1 MNDKD
6 MNGGEKT
13 MKSNRKKRIIAAVL
27 CMVMVLSSSISALAG
42 EEMFVDI
49 TEASEEFSSEP
60 MVVTETEPAGEAFT
74 ETEASPEISFSDGDV
89 TADVETEA
97 PVDPETPA
105 EPAPEVPE
113 ETPSEEA
120 VPETPAD
127 EIPAEEENFADFG
140 DGMSDSVADTQIL
153 SEETE
158 LKQEFVDEAGNVVQR
173 VTAKLPA
180 GAFAAETSSV
190 TMEVSYLDA
199 DSEKYLKSMMNENI
213 PEGMQLGSYV
223 FFNVQFKVN
232 GEKAEAL
239 KPVEITIEGSG
250 LTITDIKKTN
260 VFYFDP
266 ADPSVEGDKD
276 ELKEIPQRS
285 EVLESLQSAGQS
297 TENIEDYDLSEITF
311 REDGTTDKVIFEG
324 RKSTIYGCYTEE
336 AKPEEVPAE
345 PTPVPEE
352 ITPIPEEPAPE
363 EPGTAE
369 EPETEE
375 PVPETASEIE
385 IISDEV
391 NLRTEPNAEADNV
404 AAAAYTG
411 ERFPLLENI
420 QVGETL
426 WYKIQY
432 TYSETG
438 ETAELYVRS
447 DFAKVVDEAA
457 SDITDDEAVDMI
469 PVDPVKTLN
478 YSDDQ
483 VDVSVSAYQENVI
496 PENAELQVTPITA
509 DSEGYADVEQKV
521 QEKVAEEEKEVAGFL
536 AYDITLVDP
545 EGNKLE
551 PNGEVKVSMNYKPA
565 AIPETVQETGAEN
578 TEVSVLHLEENA
590 AGEVQQVVDMTSE
603 NQVETLNTTETNEIQ
618 TVEMTTESFSVF
630 TITWKYSR
638 WSQFTITAKYVD
650 LSGNEINV
658 AEPPS
663 QNIEINEDNPIDL
676 TEYWRE
682 AEGYRQVKI
691 TADNVD
697 GTEIENLKAYSE
709 SKGALFWEWTE
720 YYIKYKTKDN
730 RDYQNWLQ
738 FNVDSSHENDKT
750 TGTIYFVYEKEDTS
764 LVKIADNIISD
775 GSLTA
780 VLKEENPPEGIT
792 YQWSKSNDK
801 NGHYTEVEKRNF
813 NNGESNL
820 SEDGSK
826 LYPAYDEGARKWYKV
841 KVTYPDRTEKESVPF
856 QVPYYN
862 ELKNGS
868 FEIPDVGSDSNGL
881 KSNNQWSNEEYVEGG
896 GVWKS
901 TGTGTSDTGHS
912 VSIEIV
918 QQKGRGGKDS
928 YTWEGDWNSAA
939 VDGKQF
945 AEINCQNPGAL
956 YQDVLTIAGEPL
968 NFWLSHRARGTTI
981 SNDSDELDTM
991 YLVIMP
997 SEAAKDLQSQAQL
1010 KDALMDYDVDID
1022 SPQNNE
1028 VGFYELYNHDGI
1040 YIAEITSDDKHW
1052 HEILSEGVQKYVPTA
1067 ALTRFFFVSG
1077 KTASGINTVGNF
1089 IDKVGFSQDL
1099 PPVEEGKFNFT
1110 IKKNFTG
1117 LGNEQLKE
1125 MQEKLQFKITAK
1137 NSGDPLSGSEIRELL
1152 GISEEQD
1159 FTIENDHI
1167 IMKASAMKADV
1178 SGNLAISFAQRS
1190 IVTTGS
1196 VYTFTVEEME
1206 RNLDGYTVTTQ
1217 SKVTVKQDQE
1227 EGEPVETEEVTADVS
1242 NVKGKTEA
1250 TVEFTN
1256 NYRGDNFKNVNFT
1269 KVWDDGGDKF
1279 STRPESLEVTLQ
1291 AAVNYVNESGETVT
1305 KELTGE
1311 ELGVTPTATLTGEN
1325 KWTASWKV
1333 PVYYKTETDA
1343 KVLIH
1348 YSVSEGSIGGHYV
1361 YTAGPLQK
1369 GNADDYNTY
1378 TDFPNDLISGEGS
1391 AVTTGADSSRRMM
1404 SAGSGLNAV
1413 QSSGEDIG
1421 EPSHKKYIT
1430 YNESTGDY
1438 TLNLDV
1444 TGKKGEAEGVDVL
1457 FVIDTSGSMAGDR
1470 YGRNGLLSQVKNLL
1484 AKDNNNAV
1492 DQILGGEGNVNSAA
1506 FVSFAGKNETRTS
1519 SWYESSTKEY
1529 LKSGINSLRATGGT
1543 NWTYAMMKAADMLQA
1558 RFNSGNDKVVIFLSD
1573 GEPTYS
1579 INSRNQE
1586 YGYGNRTIEQYYT
1599 DAISK
1604 VKSSQALK
1612 SAKMFSVYLTPETQ
1626 EGMEK
1631 FAEGTGAELIN
1642 GVDLYVALTDILKR
1656 IIPTYENVSIQDT
1669 LSQYVEFAEGSVP
1682 TVRVT
1687 KKTASGTEALQEGS
1701 HYQLERKEKTVKV
1714 TFTGDLDDAA
1724 TYTVS
1729 FRIKP
1734 SQKANE
1740 EFSKNGYPH
1749 TGEPETGATSAGKQG
1764 FYSNDS
1770 ADLTYSIK
1778 GTDKKG
1784 LTAEY
1789 PQPVVQ
1795 VTTHSLTFLKKWSG
1809 VPYDVE
1815 RPKSVSLNVMYTDG
1829 SKETIELSEGKGWT
1843 LTKTNVPVTKKIQ
1856 SITEQHLDDYTP
1868 SYEIAADGTAAT
1880 VTNSYSRITTKNI
1893 KVVKEWIGEG
1903 PQPEIKVS
1911 LYYSDSGNNAEKLHE
1926 TVVLNASNHWTYEWT
1941 KLPDTGSRVYGVR
1954 EEAIPANYTSNITYT
1969 TEGDTTTAE
1978 ISNVYDQNCTDES
1991 YYIVNT
1997 LQTVPLTIT
2006 KTWNDDDNSQG
2017 ERPATLGVTVQEG
2030 DHKLLFTLSGKGNV
2044 WTESAARM
2052 LKRKDNTYTATEDLE
2067 GFKQYKQT
2075 DESVSTV
2082 GNKVNVSFT
2091 NQITT
2096 KTITVKKVWIDTF
2109 TDDKDR
2115 PGSIHFKLF
2124 RNGKEY
2130 ETYSLSAED
2139 MDKSGNTWT
2148 KVIENLPV
2156 TGTYTVEEYQEE
2168 GDPEYDYIS
2177 TVTTNEQG
2185 NFIIT
2190 NKINWHIVKTSETL
2204 GGAEA
2209 VPLGGAEFQLKKD
2222 NEVIASGTS
2231 GEDGMIAWKPQ
2242 SDIDLTKLSGD
2253 YMLVETKAPSG
2264 YVVHSDGWKV
2274 TFDQDGLL
2282 TKAEDL
2288 SDSSKQ
2294 LQISSTKENGI
2305 RLTVT
2310 NQKLYTLP
2318 STGGNGIYVYM
2329 IGGVA
2334 LMMAA
2339 MFILYKMKC
2348 KGVRDS

>member
-13 MKSNRKKRIIAAVL
+13 MKSNRKKRILAAVL

-42 EEMFVDI
+42 EEIFVDI
-49 TEASEEFSSEP
+49 PEASEEFSSEP
-60 MVVTETEPAGEAFT
+60 MVVTETESAGEAFT

-140 DGMSDSVADTQIL
+140 DGMSDSVADAQIL

-180 GAFAAETSSV
+180 GAFAAETSSI

-199 DSEKYLKSMMNENI
+199 DSESYLKSMMNENI
-213 PEGMQLGSYV
+213 PEGMLLGSYV

-232 GEKAEAL
+232 GEKAEFL

-250 LTITDIKKTN
+250 LTVTDTKKAN

-276 ELKEIPQRS
+276 ELKEIPQRA
-285 EVLESLQSAGQS
+285 EVLESLQASGQS

-311 REDGTTDKVIFEG
+311 REDGITDKIIFEG

-336 AKPEEVPAE
+336 AKPEEEIPA
-345 PTPVPEE
+345 
-352 ITPIPEEPAPE
+352 EPAPE

-375 PVPETASEIE
+375 PAPETASEIE

-391 NLRTEPNAEADNV
+391 NLRIEPNAEADNV
-404 AAAAYTG
+404 AAVAHTG
-411 ERFPLLENI
+411 ERFPLLENV
-420 QVGETL
+420 QMEETL
-426 WYKIQY
+426 WYRIQY
-432 TYSETG
+432 TYPETG

-447 DFAKVVDEAA
+447 DFAKVVEENA
-457 SDITDDEAVDMI
+457 SDITDEEALDMI

-483 VDVSVSAYQENVI
+483 IDVSVSAYQENVI
-496 PENAELQVTPITA
+496 PENAELQVAPITA
-509 DSEGYADVEQKV
+509 DSEAYADVEQKV
-521 QEKVAEEEKEVAGFL
+521 QEKVAEEQKEVAGFL
-536 AYDITLVDP
+536 AYDITFVDP

-565 AIPETVQETGAEN
+565 AIPESVQETGAEN

-630 TITWKYSR
+630 TITWKYEGGSKF
-638 WSQFTITAKYVD
+638 SITAKYVD
-650 LSGNEINV
+650 VFGKEINV
-658 AEPPS
+658 KNPPK
-663 QNIEINEDNPIDL
+663 NISMSNNQVISLEQ
-676 TEYWRE
+676 YWRE
-682 AEGYRQVKI
+682 VDGYSQVKI
-691 TADNVD
+691 TADTVD
-697 GTEIENLKAYSE
+697 GTEIESLQSSSE
-709 SKGALFWEWTE
+709 YKGILLGGWTE
-720 YYIKYKTKDN
+720 YYIKYKQKDKSN
-730 RDYQNWLQ
+730 YTNWLTAG
-738 FNVDSSHENDKT
+738 VPLSTDHTE
-750 TGTIYFVYEKEDTS
+750 GTIYFVYEKEDTS
-764 LVKIADNIISD
+764 PVKIVDNIISD

-780 VLKEENPPEGIT
+780 VLKDENPSEGII
-792 YQWSKSNDK
+792 YQWSRADEE
-801 NGHYTEVEKRNF
+801 NGTYTEVEKKNF

-820 SEDGSK
+820 SEDCSK

-841 KVTYPDRTEKESVPF
+841 KVTYQDGTEAESAPF

-862 ELKNGS
+862 ELQNGG
-868 FEIPDVGSDSNGL
+868 FEIPRFSSN
-881 KSNNQWSNEEYVEGG
+881 SNQTSNVNYKKAG
-896 GVWKS
+896 GVWQT
-901 TGTGTSDTGHS
+901 TGVNSGKDIEIINTEYGMIKHYAWYGNRASDAESESGTS
-912 VSIEIV
+912 
-918 QQKGRGGKDS
+918 
-928 YTWEGDWNSAA
+928 
-939 VDGKQF
+939 QF
-945 AEINCQNPGAL
+945 AELNCEASGAL
-956 YQDVLTIAGEPL
+956 YQDVLTIKGQTL
-968 NFWLSHRARGTTI
+968 NYWLSHRARG
-981 SNDSDELDTM
+981 SRQDKNPEYDTM

-997 SEAAKDLQSQAQL
+997 T
-1010 KDALMDYDVDID
+1010 KDAEDLVTQEELIAKINPLISNTYGTTYKGIGW
-1022 SPQNNE
+1022 E
-1028 VGFYELYNHDGI
+1028 ELYNDNGT
-1040 YIAEITSDDKHW
+1040 YIARITSDDQNWNEVLDK
-1052 HEILSEGVQKYVPTA
+1052 GVARYTPTA
-1067 ALTRFFFVSG
+1067 GLTRFFFMAGS
-1077 KTASGINTVGNF
+1077 TASGNSTVGNF
-1089 IDKVGFSQDL
+1089 IDKVGFSQKL

-1117 LGNEQLKE
+1117 LGNEQLQT
-1125 MQEKLQFKITAK
+1125 MQNKLQFRISAENNGTL
-1137 NSGDPLSGSEIRELL
+1137 LSGKQIKDLL
-1152 GISEEQD
+1152 GIADQDVTEQK
-1159 FTIENDHI
+1159 FIIEKDHI
-1167 IMKASAMKADV
+1167 IMNASAMNADV
-1178 SGNLAISFAQRS
+1178 SGNLSKSFVQRP
-1190 IVTTGS
+1190 IGATGS
-1196 VYTFTVEEME
+1196 VYIFTVEEMG
-1206 RNLDGYTVTTQ
+1206 RDLDGYTVTTQ
-1217 SKVTVKQDQE
+1217 SKVTIKQDQTVRD
-1227 EGEPVETEEVTADVS
+1227 PVETEEVTADAS
-1242 NVKGKTEA
+1242 DVKGKTEA

-1269 KVWDDGGDKF
+1269 KVWDDGKDKF

-1291 AAVNYVNESGETVT
+1291 ATVNYVNESGETVT

-1311 ELGVTPTATLTGEN
+1311 ELGVTTTATLTEEN
-1325 KWTASWKV
+1325 QWKTSWKV
-1333 PVYYKTETDA
+1333 PVYYKTDTGA

-1348 YSVSEGSIGGHYV
+1348 YSVSEGSIGGDYV
-1361 YTAGPLQK
+1361 YTAGMLQT
-1369 GNADDYNTY
+1369 GNADDYKY
-1378 TDFPNDLISGEGS
+1378 TDFPDNLISGEGKAETTS
-1391 AVTTGADSSRRMM
+1391 AASSRRMM
-1404 SAGSGLNAV
+1404 RANSGLNAV

-1430 YNESTGDY
+1430 YNEAAGDY

-1444 TGKKGEAEGVDVL
+1444 TGKKGEAKGVDVL
-1457 FVIDTSGSMAGDR
+1457 FVIDTSGSMAGEGWYD
-1470 YGRNGLLSQVKNLL
+1470 NGLLSEVKELL
-1484 AKDNNNAV
+1484 TEGNNNVV

-1506 FVSFAGKNETRTS
+1506 FVSFAGKDETRTS
-1519 SWYESSTKEY
+1519 SWYESSTKER
-1529 LKSGINSLRATGGT
+1529 LKSGINNLRATGGT

-1558 RFNSGNDKVVIFLSD
+1558 RSNSGNDKVVIFLSD

-1579 INSRNQE
+1579 INSSNRE

-1599 DAISK
+1599 DAVNK
-1604 VKSSQALK
+1604 VNSSPALK
-1612 SAKMFSVYLTPETQ
+1612 SAKMFSVYLTEGTA
-1626 EGMEK
+1626 EGMQK
-1631 FAEGTGAELIN
+1631 FANSTGAELVN
-1642 GVDLYVALTDILKR
+1642 GVNLNTALEDILKR
-1656 IIPTYENVSIQDT
+1656 IIPTYEKVSIQDT

-1687 KKTASGTEALQEGS
+1687 KKTSSGTTDLQNGTD
-1701 HYQLERKEKTVKV
+1701 YILNQNGKIVKV
-1714 TFTGDLDDAA
+1714 TFNGELDDAA

-1740 EFSKNGYPH
+1740 EFSKSGYPH
-1749 TGEPETGATSAGKQG
+1749 TGNPETGATSAGKQG

-1770 ADLTYSIK
+1770 AKLTYSIK
-1778 GTDKKG
+1778 GTDKTG

-1789 PQPVVQ
+1789 PRPVVQ

-1809 VPYDVE
+1809 VPRNVAYPSSVALDVT
-1815 RPKSVSLNVMYTDG
+1815 YTDG
-1829 SKETIELSEGKGWT
+1829 SKEKITLSAANNWT
-1843 LTKTNVPVTKKIQ
+1843 LTKSNVPVTKKIQ
-1856 SITEQHLDDYTP
+1856 SITEKPLEDYTP
-1868 SYEIAADGTAAT
+1868 SYEIAADGTTAT

-1893 KVVKEWIGEG
+1893 KVVKRWIGEG

-1911 LYYSDSGNNAEKLHE
+1911 LYYSENGDSAEKLYG
-1926 TVVLNASNHWTYEWT
+1926 TVVLNTSNNWTHEWT
-1941 KLPDTGSRVYGVR
+1941 DLSENNRVYGVR

-2006 KTWNDDDNSQG
+2006 KTWNDDDNSQNA
-2017 ERPATLGVTVQEG
+2017 RPGTLGVTVQEG
-2030 DHKLLFTLSGKGNV
+2030 NNNLLFTLSGEENV
-2044 WTESAARM
+2044 WTKSASM
-2052 LKRKDNTYTATEDLE
+2052 LKRKDNTYTATENLD
-2067 GFKQYKQT
+2067 GFEEQYSMT
-2075 DESVSTV
+2075 DHSVTTS
-2082 GNKVNVSFT
+2082 GNRVNVSFI

-2096 KTITVKKVWIDTF
+2096 KKITVKKVWEDTF

-2115 PGSIHFKLF
+2115 PGAIHFKLY
-2124 RNGKEY
+2124 RNKEEY
-2130 ETYSLSAED
+2130 GTYSLSAED
-2139 MDKSGNTWT
+2139 RDESGNTWT

-2156 TGTYTVEEYQEE
+2156 TGEYTVEEYQEKDE
-2168 GDPEYDYIS
+2168 PEYDYIS
-2177 TVTTNEQG
+2177 TITTDENG

-2204 GGAEA
+2204 GDAEA
-2209 VPLGGAEFQLKKD
+2209 VPLSGAEFQLKRDDK
-2222 NEVIASGTS
+2222 VIASGTS
-2231 GEDGMIAWKPQ
+2231 GEDGMIDWKQ
-2242 SDIDLTKLSGD
+2242 SDTDLTKLSGE
-2253 YMLVETKAPSG
+2253 YTLVETKAPSG
-2264 YVVHSDGWKV
+2264 YMVHSAGWKV
-2274 TFDQDGLL
+2274 TFDQNGLL
-2282 TKAEDL
+2282 TAAQDL
-2288 SDSSKQ
+2288 SGSDQ
-2294 LQISSTKENGI
+2294 ALQISSTKENGI
-2305 RLTVT
+2305 RLMVT
-2310 NQKLYTLP
+2310 NQKIYTLP

-2348 KGVRDS
+2348 KGVRNS

>member
-13 MKSNRKKRIIAAVL
+13 MKSNRKKRILAAVL

-42 EEMFVDI
+42 EEIFVDI
-49 TEASEEFSSEP
+49 PEASEEFSSEP
-60 MVVTETEPAGEAFT
+60 MVVTETESAGEAFT

-140 DGMSDSVADTQIL
+140 DGMSDSVADAQIL

-180 GAFAAETSSV
+180 GAFAAETSSI

-199 DSEKYLKSMMNENI
+199 DSESYLKSMMNENI
-213 PEGMQLGSYV
+213 PEGMLLGSYV

-232 GEKAEAL
+232 GEKAEFL

-250 LTITDIKKTN
+250 LTVTDTKKAN

-276 ELKEIPQRS
+276 ELKEIPQRA
-285 EVLESLQSAGQS
+285 EVLESLQASGQS

-311 REDGTTDKVIFEG
+311 REDGITDKIIFEG

-336 AKPEEVPAE
+336 AKPEEEIPA
-345 PTPVPEE
+345 
-352 ITPIPEEPAPE
+352 EPAPE

-375 PVPETASEIE
+375 PAPETASEIE

-391 NLRTEPNAEADNV
+391 NLRIEPNAEADNV
-404 AAAAYTG
+404 AAVAHTG
-411 ERFPLLENI
+411 ERFPLLENV
-420 QVGETL
+420 QMEETL
-426 WYKIQY
+426 WYRIQY
-432 TYSETG
+432 TYPETG

-447 DFAKVVDEAA
+447 DFAKVVEENA
-457 SDITDDEAVDMI
+457 SDITDEEALDMI

-483 VDVSVSAYQENVI
+483 IDVSVSAYQENVI
-496 PENAELQVTPITA
+496 PENAELQVAPITA
-509 DSEGYADVEQKV
+509 DSEAYADVEQKV
-521 QEKVAEEEKEVAGFL
+521 QEKVAEEQKEVAGFL
-536 AYDITLVDP
+536 AYDITFVDP

-565 AIPETVQETGAEN
+565 AIPESVQETGAEN

-630 TITWKYSR
+630 TITWKYEGGSKF
-638 WSQFTITAKYVD
+638 SITAKYVD
-650 LSGNEINV
+650 VFGKEINV
-658 AEPPS
+658 KNPPK
-663 QNIEINEDNPIDL
+663 NISMSNNQVISLEQ
-676 TEYWRE
+676 YWRE
-682 AEGYRQVKI
+682 VDGYSQVKI
-691 TADNVD
+691 TADTVD
-697 GTEIENLKAYSE
+697 GTEIESLQSSSE
-709 SKGALFWEWTE
+709 YKDILLGGWTE
-720 YYIKYKTKDN
+720 YYIKYKQKDKSN
-730 RDYQNWLQ
+730 YTNWLTAG
-738 FNVDSSHENDKT
+738 VPLSTDHTE
-750 TGTIYFVYEKEDTS
+750 GTIYFVYEKEDTS
-764 LVKIADNIISD
+764 PVKIVDNIISD

-780 VLKEENPPEGIT
+780 VLKDENPSEGII
-792 YQWSKSNDK
+792 YQWSRADEE
-801 NGHYTEVEKRNF
+801 NGTYTEVEKKNF

-820 SEDGSK
+820 SEDCSK

-841 KVTYPDRTEKESVPF
+841 KVTYQDGTEAESAPF

-862 ELKNGS
+862 ELQNGG
-868 FEIPDVGSDSNGL
+868 FEIPRFSSN
-881 KSNNQWSNEEYVEGG
+881 SNQTSNVNYKKAG
-896 GVWKS
+896 GVWQT
-901 TGTGTSDTGHS
+901 TGVNSGKDIEIINTEYGMIKHYAWYGNRASDAESESGTS
-912 VSIEIV
+912 
-918 QQKGRGGKDS
+918 
-928 YTWEGDWNSAA
+928 
-939 VDGKQF
+939 QF
-945 AEINCQNPGAL
+945 AELNCEASGAL
-956 YQDVLTIAGEPL
+956 YQDVLTIKGQTL
-968 NFWLSHRARGTTI
+968 NYWLSHRARG
-981 SNDSDELDTM
+981 SRQDKNPEYDTM

-997 SEAAKDLQSQAQL
+997 T
-1010 KDALMDYDVDID
+1010 KDAEDLVTQEELIAKINPLISNTYGTTYKGIGW
-1022 SPQNNE
+1022 E
-1028 VGFYELYNHDGI
+1028 ELYNDNGT
-1040 YIAEITSDDKHW
+1040 YIARITSDDQNWNEVLDK
-1052 HEILSEGVQKYVPTA
+1052 GVARYTPTA
-1067 ALTRFFFVSG
+1067 GLTRFFFMAGS
-1077 KTASGINTVGNF
+1077 TASGNSTVGNF
-1089 IDKVGFSQDL
+1089 IDKVGFSQKL

-1117 LGNEQLKE
+1117 LGNEQLQT
-1125 MQEKLQFKITAK
+1125 MQNKLQFRISAENNGTL
-1137 NSGDPLSGSEIRELL
+1137 LSGKQIKDLL
-1152 GISEEQD
+1152 GIADQDVTEQK
-1159 FTIENDHI
+1159 FIIEKDHI
-1167 IMKASAMKADV
+1167 IMNASAMNADV
-1178 SGNLAISFAQRS
+1178 SGNLSKSFVQRP
-1190 IVTTGS
+1190 IGATGS
-1196 VYTFTVEEME
+1196 VYIFTVEEMG
-1206 RNLDGYTVTTQ
+1206 RDLDGYTVTTQ
-1217 SKVTVKQDQE
+1217 SKVTIKQDQTVRD
-1227 EGEPVETEEVTADVS
+1227 PVETEEVTADAS
-1242 NVKGKTEA
+1242 DVKGKTEA

-1269 KVWDDGGDKF
+1269 KVWDDGKDKF

-1291 AAVNYVNESGETVT
+1291 ATVNYVNESGETVT

-1311 ELGVTPTATLTGEN
+1311 ELGVTTTATLTEEN
-1325 KWTASWKV
+1325 QWKTSWKV
-1333 PVYYKTETDA
+1333 PVYYKTDTGA

-1348 YSVSEGSIGGHYV
+1348 YSVSEGSIGGDYV
-1361 YTAGPLQK
+1361 YTAGMLQT
-1369 GNADDYNTY
+1369 GNADDYKY
-1378 TDFPNDLISGEGS
+1378 TDFPDNLISGEGKAETTS
-1391 AVTTGADSSRRMM
+1391 AASSRRMM
-1404 SAGSGLNAV
+1404 RANSGLNAV

-1430 YNESTGDY
+1430 YNEAAGDY

-1444 TGKKGEAEGVDVL
+1444 TGKKGEAKGVDVL
-1457 FVIDTSGSMAGDR
+1457 FVIDTSGSMAGEGWYD
-1470 YGRNGLLSQVKNLL
+1470 NGLLSEVKELL
-1484 AKDNNNAV
+1484 TEGNNNVV

-1506 FVSFAGKNETRTS
+1506 FVSFAGKDETRTS
-1519 SWYESSTKEY
+1519 SWYESSTKER
-1529 LKSGINSLRATGGT
+1529 LKSGINNLRATGGT

-1558 RFNSGNDKVVIFLSD
+1558 RSNSGNDKVVIFLSD

-1579 INSRNQE
+1579 INSSNRE

-1599 DAISK
+1599 DAVNK
-1604 VKSSQALK
+1604 VNSSPALK
-1612 SAKMFSVYLTPETQ
+1612 SAKMFSVYLTEGTA
-1626 EGMEK
+1626 EGMQK
-1631 FAEGTGAELIN
+1631 FANSTGAELVN
-1642 GVDLYVALTDILKR
+1642 GVNLNTALEDILKR
-1656 IIPTYENVSIQDT
+1656 IIPTYEKVSIQDT

-1687 KKTASGTEALQEGS
+1687 KKTSSGTTDLQNGTD
-1701 HYQLERKEKTVKV
+1701 YILNQNGKIVKV
-1714 TFTGDLDDAA
+1714 TFNGELDDAA

-1740 EFSKNGYPH
+1740 EFSKSGYPH
-1749 TGEPETGATSAGKQG
+1749 TGNPETGATSAGKQG

-1770 ADLTYSIK
+1770 AKLTYSIK
-1778 GTDKKG
+1778 GTDKTG

-1789 PQPVVQ
+1789 PRPVVQ

-1809 VPYDVE
+1809 VPGNVAYPSSVALDVT
-1815 RPKSVSLNVMYTDG
+1815 YTDG
-1829 SKETIELSEGKGWT
+1829 SKEKITLSAANNWT
-1843 LTKTNVPVTKKIQ
+1843 LTKSNVPVTKKIQ
-1856 SITEQHLDDYTP
+1856 SITEQPLEDYTP
-1868 SYEIAADGTAAT
+1868 SYEIAADGTTAT

-1893 KVVKEWIGEG
+1893 KVVKRWIGEG

-1911 LYYSDSGNNAEKLHE
+1911 LYYSENGDSAEKLYG
-1926 TVVLNASNHWTYEWT
+1926 TVVLNTSNNWTHEWT
-1941 KLPDTGSRVYGVR
+1941 DLSENNRVYGVR

-2006 KTWNDDDNSQG
+2006 KTWNDDDNSQNA
-2017 ERPATLGVTVQEG
+2017 RPGTLGVTVQEG
-2030 DHKLLFTLSGKGNV
+2030 NNNLLFTLSGEENV
-2044 WTESAARM
+2044 WTKSASM
-2052 LKRKDNTYTATEDLE
+2052 LKRKDNTYTATENLD
-2067 GFKQYKQT
+2067 GFEEQYSMT
-2075 DESVSTV
+2075 DHSVTTS
-2082 GNKVNVSFT
+2082 GNRVNVSFI

-2096 KTITVKKVWIDTF
+2096 KKITVKKVWEDTF

-2115 PGSIHFKLF
+2115 PGAIHFKLY
-2124 RNGKEY
+2124 RNKEEY
-2130 ETYSLSAED
+2130 GTYSLSAED
-2139 MDKSGNTWT
+2139 RDESGNTWT

-2156 TGTYTVEEYQEE
+2156 TGEYTVEEYQEKDE
-2168 GDPEYDYIS
+2168 PEYDYIS
-2177 TVTTNEQG
+2177 TITTDENG

-2204 GGAEA
+2204 GDAEA
-2209 VPLGGAEFQLKKD
+2209 VPLSGAEFQLKRDDK
-2222 NEVIASGTS
+2222 VIASGTS
-2231 GEDGMIAWKPQ
+2231 GEDGMIDWKQ
-2242 SDIDLTKLSGD
+2242 SDTDLTKLSGE
-2253 YMLVETKAPSG
+2253 YTLVETKAPSG
-2264 YVVHSDGWKV
+2264 YMVHSAGWKV
-2274 TFDQDGLL
+2274 TFDQNGLL
-2282 TKAEDL
+2282 TAAQDL
-2288 SDSSKQ
+2288 SGSDQ
-2294 LQISSTKENGI
+2294 ALQISSTKENGI
-2305 RLTVT
+2305 RLMVT
-2310 NQKLYTLP
+2310 NQKIYTLP

-2348 KGVRDS
+2348 KGVRNS

>member
-49 TEASEEFSSEP
+49 PEASEEFSSEQ

-180 GAFAAETSSV
+180 GAFAAETSSI

-232 GEKAEAL
+232 GEKAESL
-239 KPVEITIEGSG
+239 KSVEITIEGSG

-285 EVLESLQSAGQS
+285 EMLESLQSAGQS

-336 AKPEEVPAE
+336 AKPEEEIPAE

-369 EPETEE
+369 E
-375 PVPETASEIE
+375 PETASEIE

-432 TYSETG
+432 TYQETG

-457 SDITDDEAVDMI
+457 SDITDDEALDMI

-578 TEVSVLHLEENA
+578 TEVSVLHLEENV

-630 TITWKYSR
+630 TITWTYE
-638 WSQFTITAKYVD
+638 WFSQFTITAKYVD
-650 LSGNEINV
+650 LSGKEITVNDPQKSISMSV
-658 AEPPS
+658 D
-663 QNIEINEDNPIDL
+663 QVINLEQ
-676 TEYWRE
+676 YWRE
-682 AEGYRQVKI
+682 VDGYSQVKI
-691 TADNVD
+691 TADTVD
-697 GTEIENLKAYSE
+697 GTEIERLQTSSE
-709 SKGALFWEWTE
+709 NKRSFYRPYYWIE

-730 RDYQNWLQ
+730 ENYQKWLQ
-738 FNVDSSHENDKT
+738 ANVDNSSDKDKT
-750 TGTIYFVYEKEDTS
+750 TGTIFFVYEKEDTS
-764 LVKIADNIISD
+764 PVKIVDNIIED

-780 VLKEENPPEGIT
+780 DLKEENPPEGIT
-792 YQWSKSNDK
+792 YQWSRADEK
-801 NGHYTEVEKRNF
+801 NGEYTEVEKINF

-820 SEDGSK
+820 SEDCIK
-826 LYPAYDEGARKWYKV
+826 LYPAYDNGARKWYKV
-841 KVTYPDRTEKESVPF
+841 KVTYPDGTKAESAPF

-862 ELKNGS
+862 ELQNGG
-868 FEIPDVGSDSNGL
+868 FEIPKFRSNSNQSSNAYYKENQGVWQTTGVGSGDKQN
-881 KSNNQWSNEEYVEGG
+881 KDIEIINAEYSMLDAYAWYEAWG
-896 GVWKS
+896 KKAS
-901 TGTGTSDTGHS
+901 DAESEPGTS
-912 VSIEIV
+912 
-918 QQKGRGGKDS
+918 
-928 YTWEGDWNSAA
+928 
-939 VDGKQF
+939 QF
-945 AEINCQNPGAL
+945 AELNCEASGAL
-956 YQDVLTIAGEPL
+956 YQDVLTIKGQTL
-968 NFWLSHRARGTTI
+968 NYWLSHRARG
-981 SNDSDELDTM
+981 SHKDKAPEYDTM

-997 SEAAKDLQSQAQL
+997 T
-1010 KDALMDYDVDID
+1010 KDAEGLVTQDDLRDKINPLIGNTYGNTYGDIGW
-1022 SPQNNE
+1022 E
-1028 VGFYELYNHDGI
+1028 ELYNQNGT
-1040 YIAEITSDDKHW
+1040 YIARITSDDQNWNEVLEK
-1052 HEILSEGVQKYVPTA
+1052 GVARYTPTA
-1067 ALTRFFFVSG
+1067 GLTRFFFMAGS
-1077 KTASGINTVGNF
+1077 TASGSSTVGNF
-1089 IDKVGFSQDL
+1089 IDKVGFSQKL

-1117 LGNEQLKE
+1117 LGNEQLQT
-1125 MQEKLQFKITAK
+1125 MQEKLQFRISAK
-1137 NSGDPLSGSEIRELL
+1137 NNNSVLNGYAIKALL
-1152 GISEEQD
+1152 GIADQDVTEEK
-1159 FTIENDHI
+1159 FIIEDDHI
-1167 IMKASAMKADV
+1167 IMNASAMKADV
-1178 SGNLAISFAQRS
+1178 SGNLSKSFVQRPIGS
-1190 IVTTGS
+1190 TGS
-1196 VYTFTVEEME
+1196 VYTFTVEEMG
-1206 RNLDGYTVTTQ
+1206 RDLDGYTVTTQ
-1217 SKVTVKQDQE
+1217 SKVTIKQDQTV
-1227 EGEPVETEEVTADVS
+1227 GDPVETEEVTADAS

-1269 KVWDDGGDKF
+1269 KVWDDGKDRF

-1291 AAVNYVNESGETVT
+1291 AAVNYVNESDETVT

-1311 ELGVTPTATLTGEN
+1311 ELGVTSTVTLTEKNG
-1325 KWTASWKV
+1325 WTTSWKV

-1348 YSVSEGSIGGHYV
+1348 YSVSEGSVGGDYV
-1361 YTAGPLQK
+1361 YTAGTLQK
-1369 GNADDYNTY
+1369 GNADDYDSY
-1378 TDFPNDLISGEGS
+1378 TEFPDNLIKGDGKAE
-1391 AVTTGADSSRRMM
+1391 TTRADSPRRMM

-1413 QSSGEDIG
+1413 PSYGEDIG

-1457 FVIDTSGSMAGDR
+1457 FVIDTSGSMAGEGWYDQ
-1470 YGRNGLLSQVKNLL
+1470 GLLSEVKELL
-1484 AKDNNNAV
+1484 ARGNNNVV

-1506 FVSFAGKNETRTS
+1506 FVSFAGKDETRTS
-1519 SWYESSTKEY
+1519 SWYESSTKER
-1529 LKSGINSLRATGGT
+1529 LKSGINGLRATGGT

-1558 RFNSGNDKVVIFLSD
+1558 RSNSGNDKVVIFLSD

-1579 INSRNQE
+1579 INGRNRE
-1586 YGYGNRTIEQYYT
+1586 YGYGNRTIDQYYKE
-1599 DAISK
+1599 AISK
-1604 VKSSQALK
+1604 VNSSPALK
-1612 SAKMFSVYLTPETQ
+1612 SAKMFSVYLTAGTQ
-1626 EGMEK
+1626 EGMGK

-1642 GVDLYVALTDILKR
+1642 GVDLNTALTDILKR
-1656 IIPTYENVSIQDT
+1656 IIPTYKNVSIQDT
-1669 LSQYVEFAEGSVP
+1669 LSEYVEFAEGSVP

-1701 HYQLERKEKTVKV
+1701 HYQLERNEKTVKV
-1714 TFTGDLDDAA
+1714 TFTGELDDAA

-1740 EFSKNGYPH
+1740 EFSKSGYPY
-1749 TGEPETGATSAGKQG
+1749 TGDPETGATSAGKPG

-1778 GTDKKG
+1778 GTDKTD

-1789 PQPVVQ
+1789 PKPVVQ
-1795 VTTHSLTFLKKWSG
+1795 VTTHSLTFYKKWSG
-1809 VPYDVE
+1809 VPGDVDM
-1815 RPKSVSLNVMYTDG
+1815 PKSVSLNVMYTDG
-1829 SKETIELSEGKGWT
+1829 SKETIELSEENRWT
-1843 LTKTNVPVTKKIQ
+1843 LTKSNVPITKKIQ
-1856 SITEQHLDDYTP
+1856 SITEQPLEDYTP

-1893 KVVKEWIGEG
+1893 KVVKKWIGEG

-1911 LYYSDSGNNAEKLHE
+1911 LYYSDSGNNAEKLYE
-1926 TVVLNASNHWTYEWT
+1926 TVVLNASNHWTHKWT
-1941 KLPDTGSRVYGVR
+1941 DLPEKNRVYGVR

-2017 ERPATLGVTVQEG
+2017 ERPDKLGVTVQEG
-2030 DHKLLFTLSGKGNV
+2030 DHELLFTLSGNGNV
-2044 WTESAARM
+2044 WTKQASM
-2052 LKRKDNTYTATEDLE
+2052 LKRKDNTYTAAEDLE
-2067 GFKQYKQT
+2067 GFGQYEQT

-2082 GNKVNVSFT
+2082 GNRVNVSFT

-2334 LMMAA
+2334 LMMVA

>member
-13 MKSNRKKRIIAAVL
+13 MKSNRKKRILAAVL

-42 EEMFVDI
+42 EEIFVDI
-49 TEASEEFSSEP
+49 PEASEEFSSEP
-60 MVVTETEPAGEAFT
+60 MVVTETESAGEAFT

-140 DGMSDSVADTQIL
+140 DGMSDSVADAQIL

-180 GAFAAETSSV
+180 GAFAAETSSI

-199 DSEKYLKSMMNENI
+199 DSESYLKSMMNENI
-213 PEGMQLGSYV
+213 PEGMLLGSYV

-232 GEKAEAL
+232 GEKAEFL

-250 LTITDIKKTN
+250 LTVTDTKKAN

-276 ELKEIPQRS
+276 ELKEIPQRA
-285 EVLESLQSAGQS
+285 EVLESLQASGQS

-311 REDGTTDKVIFEG
+311 REDGITDKIIFEG

-336 AKPEEVPAE
+336 AKPEEEIPA
-345 PTPVPEE
+345 
-352 ITPIPEEPAPE
+352 EPAPE

-375 PVPETASEIE
+375 PAPETASEIE

-391 NLRTEPNAEADNV
+391 NLRIEPNAEADNV
-404 AAAAYTG
+404 AAVAHTG
-411 ERFPLLENI
+411 ERFPLLENV
-420 QVGETL
+420 QMEETL
-426 WYKIQY
+426 WYRIQY
-432 TYSETG
+432 TYPETG

-447 DFAKVVDEAA
+447 DFAKVVEENA
-457 SDITDDEAVDMI
+457 SDITDEEALDMI

-483 VDVSVSAYQENVI
+483 IDVSVSAYQENVI
-496 PENAELQVTPITA
+496 PENAELQVAPITA
-509 DSEGYADVEQKV
+509 DSEAYADVEQKV
-521 QEKVAEEEKEVAGFL
+521 QEKVAEEQKEVAGFL
-536 AYDITLVDP
+536 AYDITFVDP

-565 AIPETVQETGAEN
+565 AIPESVQETGAEN

-630 TITWKYSR
+630 TITWKYEGGSKF
-638 WSQFTITAKYVD
+638 SITAKYVD
-650 LSGNEINV
+650 VFGKEINV
-658 AEPPS
+658 KNPPK
-663 QNIEINEDNPIDL
+663 NISMSNNQVISLEQ
-676 TEYWRE
+676 YWRE
-682 AEGYRQVKI
+682 VDGYSQVKI
-691 TADNVD
+691 TADTVD
-697 GTEIENLKAYSE
+697 GTEIESLQSSSE
-709 SKGALFWEWTE
+709 YKDILLGGWTE
-720 YYIKYKTKDN
+720 YYIKYKQKDKSN
-730 RDYQNWLQ
+730 YTNWLTAG
-738 FNVDSSHENDKT
+738 VPLSTDHTE
-750 TGTIYFVYEKEDTS
+750 GTIYFVYEKEDTS
-764 LVKIADNIISD
+764 PVKIVDNIISD

-780 VLKEENPPEGIT
+780 VLKDENPSEGII
-792 YQWSKSNDK
+792 YQWSRADEE
-801 NGHYTEVEKRNF
+801 NGTYTEVEKKNF

-820 SEDGSK
+820 SEDCSK

-841 KVTYPDRTEKESVPF
+841 KVTYQDGTEAESAPF

-862 ELKNGS
+862 ELQNGG
-868 FEIPDVGSDSNGL
+868 FEIPRFSSN
-881 KSNNQWSNEEYVEGG
+881 SNQTSNVNYKKAG
-896 GVWKS
+896 GVWQT
-901 TGTGTSDTGHS
+901 TGVNSGKDIEIINTEYGMIKHYAWYGNRASDAESESGTS
-912 VSIEIV
+912 
-918 QQKGRGGKDS
+918 
-928 YTWEGDWNSAA
+928 
-939 VDGKQF
+939 QF
-945 AEINCQNPGAL
+945 AELNCEASGAL
-956 YQDVLTIAGEPL
+956 YQDVLTIKGQTL
-968 NFWLSHRARGTTI
+968 NYWLSHRARG
-981 SNDSDELDTM
+981 SRQDKNPEYDTM

-997 SEAAKDLQSQAQL
+997 T
-1010 KDALMDYDVDID
+1010 KDAEDLVTQEELIAKINPLISNTYGTTYKGIGW
-1022 SPQNNE
+1022 E
-1028 VGFYELYNHDGI
+1028 ELYNDNGT
-1040 YIAEITSDDKHW
+1040 YIARITSDDQNWNEVLDK
-1052 HEILSEGVQKYVPTA
+1052 GVARYTPTA
-1067 ALTRFFFVSG
+1067 GLTRFFFMAGS
-1077 KTASGINTVGNF
+1077 TASGNSTVGNF
-1089 IDKVGFSQDL
+1089 IDKVGFSQKL

-1117 LGNEQLKE
+1117 LGNEQLQT
-1125 MQEKLQFKITAK
+1125 MQNKLQFRISAENNGTL
-1137 NSGDPLSGSEIRELL
+1137 LSGKQIKDLL
-1152 GISEEQD
+1152 GIADQDVTEQK
-1159 FTIENDHI
+1159 FIIEKDHI
-1167 IMKASAMKADV
+1167 IMNASAMNADV
-1178 SGNLAISFAQRS
+1178 SGNLSKSFVQRP
-1190 IVTTGS
+1190 IGATGS
-1196 VYTFTVEEME
+1196 VYIFTVEEMG
-1206 RNLDGYTVTTQ
+1206 RDLDGYTVTTQ
-1217 SKVTVKQDQE
+1217 SKVTIKQDQTVRD
-1227 EGEPVETEEVTADVS
+1227 PVETEEVTADAS
-1242 NVKGKTEA
+1242 DVKGKTEA

-1269 KVWDDGGDKF
+1269 KVWDDGKDKF

-1291 AAVNYVNESGETVT
+1291 ATVNYVNESGETVT

-1311 ELGVTPTATLTGEN
+1311 ELGVTTTATLTEEN
-1325 KWTASWKV
+1325 QWKTSWKV
-1333 PVYYKTETDA
+1333 PVYYKTDTGA

-1348 YSVSEGSIGGHYV
+1348 YSVSEGSIGGDYV
-1361 YTAGPLQK
+1361 YTAGMLQT
-1369 GNADDYNTY
+1369 GNADDYKY
-1378 TDFPNDLISGEGS
+1378 TDFPDNLISGEGKAETTS
-1391 AVTTGADSSRRMM
+1391 AASSRRMM
-1404 SAGSGLNAV
+1404 RANSGLNAV

-1430 YNESTGDY
+1430 YNEAAGDY

-1444 TGKKGEAEGVDVL
+1444 TGKKGEAKGVDVL
-1457 FVIDTSGSMAGDR
+1457 FVIDTSGSMAGEGWYD
-1470 YGRNGLLSQVKNLL
+1470 NGLLSEVKELL
-1484 AKDNNNAV
+1484 TEGNNNVV

-1506 FVSFAGKNETRTS
+1506 FVSFAGKDETRTS
-1519 SWYESSTKEY
+1519 SWYESSTKER
-1529 LKSGINSLRATGGT
+1529 LKSGINNLRATGGT

-1558 RFNSGNDKVVIFLSD
+1558 RSNSGNDKVVIFLSD

-1579 INSRNQE
+1579 INSSNRE

-1599 DAISK
+1599 DAVNK
-1604 VKSSQALK
+1604 VNSSPALK
-1612 SAKMFSVYLTPETQ
+1612 SAKMFSVYLTEGTA
-1626 EGMEK
+1626 EGMQK
-1631 FAEGTGAELIN
+1631 FANSTGAELVN
-1642 GVDLYVALTDILKR
+1642 GVNLNTALEDILKR
-1656 IIPTYENVSIQDT
+1656 IIPTYEKVSIQDT

-1687 KKTASGTEALQEGS
+1687 KKTSSGTTDLQNGTD
-1701 HYQLERKEKTVKV
+1701 YILNQNGKIVKV
-1714 TFTGDLDDAA
+1714 TFNGELDDAA

-1740 EFSKNGYPH
+1740 EFSKSGYPH
-1749 TGEPETGATSAGKQG
+1749 TGNPETGATSAGKQG

-1770 ADLTYSIK
+1770 AKLTYSIK
-1778 GTDKKG
+1778 GTDKTG

-1789 PQPVVQ
+1789 PRPVVQ

-1809 VPYDVE
+1809 VPGNVAYPSSVALDVT
-1815 RPKSVSLNVMYTDG
+1815 YTDG
-1829 SKETIELSEGKGWT
+1829 SKEKITLSAANNWT
-1843 LTKTNVPVTKKIQ
+1843 LTKSNVPVTKKIQ
-1856 SITEQHLDDYTP
+1856 SITEKPLEDYTP
-1868 SYEIAADGTAAT
+1868 SYEIAADGTTAT

-1893 KVVKEWIGEG
+1893 KVVKRWIGEG

-1911 LYYSDSGNNAEKLHE
+1911 LYYSENGDSAEKLYG
-1926 TVVLNASNHWTYEWT
+1926 TVVLNTSNNWTHEWT
-1941 KLPDTGSRVYGVR
+1941 DLSENNRVYGVR

-2006 KTWNDDDNSQG
+2006 KTWNDDDNSQNA
-2017 ERPATLGVTVQEG
+2017 RPGTLGVTVQEG
-2030 DHKLLFTLSGKGNV
+2030 NNNLLFTLSGEENV
-2044 WTESAARM
+2044 WTKSASM
-2052 LKRKDNTYTATEDLE
+2052 LKRKDNTYTATENLD
-2067 GFKQYKQT
+2067 GFEEQYSMT
-2075 DESVSTV
+2075 DHSVTTS
-2082 GNKVNVSFT
+2082 GNRVNVSFI

-2096 KTITVKKVWIDTF
+2096 KKITVKKVWEDTF

-2115 PGSIHFKLF
+2115 PGAIHFKLY
-2124 RNGKEY
+2124 RNKEEY
-2130 ETYSLSAED
+2130 GTYSLSAED
-2139 MDKSGNTWT
+2139 RDESGNTWT

-2156 TGTYTVEEYQEE
+2156 TGEYTVEEYQEKDE
-2168 GDPEYDYIS
+2168 PEYDYIS
-2177 TVTTNEQG
+2177 TITTDENG

-2204 GGAEA
+2204 GDAEA
-2209 VPLGGAEFQLKKD
+2209 VPLSGAEFQLKRDDK
-2222 NEVIASGTS
+2222 VIASGTS
-2231 GEDGMIAWKPQ
+2231 GEDGMIDWKQ
-2242 SDIDLTKLSGD
+2242 SDTDLTKLSGE
-2253 YMLVETKAPSG
+2253 YTLVETKAPSG
-2264 YVVHSDGWKV
+2264 YMVHSAGWKV
-2274 TFDQDGLL
+2274 TFDQNGLL
-2282 TKAEDL
+2282 TAAQDL
-2288 SDSSKQ
+2288 SGSDQ
-2294 LQISSTKENGI
+2294 ALQISSTKENGI
-2305 RLTVT
+2305 RLMVT
-2310 NQKLYTLP
+2310 NQKIYTLP

-2348 KGVRDS
+2348 KGVRNS

>member
-49 TEASEEFSSEP
+49 PEASEEFSSEQ

-180 GAFAAETSSV
+180 GAFAAETSSI

-232 GEKAEAL
+232 GEKAESL
-239 KPVEITIEGSG
+239 KSVEITIEGSG

-285 EVLESLQSAGQS
+285 EMLESLQSAGQS

-336 AKPEEVPAE
+336 AKPEEEIPAE

-369 EPETEE
+369 E
-375 PVPETASEIE
+375 PETASEIE

-432 TYSETG
+432 TYQETG

-457 SDITDDEAVDMI
+457 SDITDDEALDMI

-578 TEVSVLHLEENA
+578 TEVSVLHLEENV

-630 TITWKYSR
+630 TITWTYE
-638 WSQFTITAKYVD
+638 WFSQFTITAKYVD
-650 LSGNEINV
+650 LSGKEITVNDPQKSISMSV
-658 AEPPS
+658 D
-663 QNIEINEDNPIDL
+663 QVINLEQ
-676 TEYWRE
+676 YWRE
-682 AEGYRQVKI
+682 VDGYSQVKI
-691 TADNVD
+691 TADTVD
-697 GTEIENLKAYSE
+697 GTEIERLQTSSE
-709 SKGALFWEWTE
+709 NKRSFYRPYYWIE

-730 RDYQNWLQ
+730 ENYQKWLQ
-738 FNVDSSHENDKT
+738 ANVDNSSDKDKT
-750 TGTIYFVYEKEDTS
+750 TGTIFFVYEKEDTS
-764 LVKIADNIISD
+764 PVKIVDNIIED

-780 VLKEENPPEGIT
+780 DLKEENSPEGIT
-792 YQWSKSNDK
+792 YQWSRADEK
-801 NGHYTEVEKRNF
+801 NGEYTEVEKINF

-820 SEDGSK
+820 SEDCIK
-826 LYPAYDEGARKWYKV
+826 LYPAYDNGARKWYKV
-841 KVTYPDRTEKESVPF
+841 KVTYPDGTKAESAPF

-862 ELKNGS
+862 ELQNGG
-868 FEIPDVGSDSNGL
+868 FEIPKFRSNSNQSSNAYYKENQGVWQTTGVGSGDKQN
-881 KSNNQWSNEEYVEGG
+881 KDIEIINAEYSMLDAYAWYEAWG
-896 GVWKS
+896 KKAS
-901 TGTGTSDTGHS
+901 DAESEPGTS
-912 VSIEIV
+912 
-918 QQKGRGGKDS
+918 
-928 YTWEGDWNSAA
+928 
-939 VDGKQF
+939 QF
-945 AEINCQNPGAL
+945 AELNCEASGAL
-956 YQDVLTIAGEPL
+956 YQDVLTIKGQTL
-968 NFWLSHRARGTTI
+968 NYWLSHRARG
-981 SNDSDELDTM
+981 SHKDKAPEYDTM

-997 SEAAKDLQSQAQL
+997 T
-1010 KDALMDYDVDID
+1010 KDAEGLVTQDDLRDKINPLIGNTYGNTYGDIGW
-1022 SPQNNE
+1022 E
-1028 VGFYELYNHDGI
+1028 ELYNQNGT
-1040 YIAEITSDDKHW
+1040 YIARITSDDQNWNEVLEK
-1052 HEILSEGVQKYVPTA
+1052 GVARYTPTA
-1067 ALTRFFFVSG
+1067 GLTRFFFMAGS
-1077 KTASGINTVGNF
+1077 TASGSSTVGNF
-1089 IDKVGFSQDL
+1089 IDKVGFSQKL

-1117 LGNEQLKE
+1117 LGNEQLQT
-1125 MQEKLQFKITAK
+1125 MQEKLQFRISAK
-1137 NSGDPLSGSEIRELL
+1137 NNNSVLNGYAIKALL
-1152 GISEEQD
+1152 GIADQDVTEEK
-1159 FTIENDHI
+1159 FIIEDDHI
-1167 IMKASAMKADV
+1167 IMNASAMKADV
-1178 SGNLAISFAQRS
+1178 SGNLSKSFVQRPIGS
-1190 IVTTGS
+1190 TGS
-1196 VYTFTVEEME
+1196 VYTFTVEEMG
-1206 RNLDGYTVTTQ
+1206 RDLDGYTVTTQ
-1217 SKVTVKQDQE
+1217 SKVTIKQDQTV
-1227 EGEPVETEEVTADVS
+1227 GDPVETEEVTADAS

-1269 KVWDDGGDKF
+1269 KVWDDGKDRF

-1291 AAVNYVNESGETVT
+1291 AAVNYVNESDETVT

-1311 ELGVTPTATLTGEN
+1311 ELGVTSTVTLTEKNG
-1325 KWTASWKV
+1325 WTTSWKV

-1348 YSVSEGSIGGHYV
+1348 YSVSEGSVGGDYV
-1361 YTAGPLQK
+1361 YTAGTLQK
-1369 GNADDYNTY
+1369 GNADDYDSY
-1378 TDFPNDLISGEGS
+1378 TEFPDNLIKGDGKAE
-1391 AVTTGADSSRRMM
+1391 TTRADSPRRMM

-1413 QSSGEDIG
+1413 PSYGEDIG

-1457 FVIDTSGSMAGDR
+1457 FVIDTSGSMAGEGWYDQ
-1470 YGRNGLLSQVKNLL
+1470 GLLSEVKELL
-1484 AKDNNNAV
+1484 ARGNNNVV

-1506 FVSFAGKNETRTS
+1506 FVSFAGKDETRTS
-1519 SWYESSTKEY
+1519 SWYESSTKER
-1529 LKSGINSLRATGGT
+1529 LKSGINGLRATGGT

-1558 RFNSGNDKVVIFLSD
+1558 RSNSGNDKVVIFLSD

-1579 INSRNQE
+1579 INGRNRE
-1586 YGYGNRTIEQYYT
+1586 YGYGNRTIDQYYKE
-1599 DAISK
+1599 AISK
-1604 VKSSQALK
+1604 VNSSPALK
-1612 SAKMFSVYLTPETQ
+1612 SAKMFSVYLTAGTQ
-1626 EGMEK
+1626 EGMGK

-1642 GVDLYVALTDILKR
+1642 GVDLNTALTDILKR
-1656 IIPTYENVSIQDT
+1656 IIPTYKNVSIQDT
-1669 LSQYVEFAEGSVP
+1669 LSEYVEFAEGSVP

-1701 HYQLERKEKTVKV
+1701 HYQLERNEKTVKV
-1714 TFTGDLDDAA
+1714 TFTGELDDAA

-1740 EFSKNGYPH
+1740 EFSKSGYPY
-1749 TGEPETGATSAGKQG
+1749 TGDPETGATSAGKPG

-1778 GTDKKG
+1778 GTDKTD

-1789 PQPVVQ
+1789 PKPVVQ
-1795 VTTHSLTFLKKWSG
+1795 VTTHSLTFYKKWSG
-1809 VPYDVE
+1809 VPGDVDM
-1815 RPKSVSLNVMYTDG
+1815 PKSVSLNVMYTDG
-1829 SKETIELSEGKGWT
+1829 SKETIELSEENRWT
-1843 LTKTNVPVTKKIQ
+1843 LTKSNVPITKKIQ
-1856 SITEQHLDDYTP
+1856 SITEQPLEDYTP

-1893 KVVKEWIGEG
+1893 KVVKKWIGEG

-1911 LYYSDSGNNAEKLHE
+1911 LYYSDSGNNAEKLYE
-1926 TVVLNASNHWTYEWT
+1926 TVVLNASNHWTHKWT
-1941 KLPDTGSRVYGVR
+1941 DLPEKNRVYGVR

-2017 ERPATLGVTVQEG
+2017 ERPDKLGVTVQEG
-2030 DHKLLFTLSGKGNV
+2030 DHELLFTLSGNGNV
-2044 WTESAARM
+2044 WTKQASM
-2052 LKRKDNTYTATEDLE
+2052 LKRKDNTYTAAEDLE
-2067 GFKQYKQT
+2067 GFGQYEQT

-2082 GNKVNVSFT
+2082 GNRVNVSFT

-2334 LMMAA
+2334 LMMVA

>member
-49 TEASEEFSSEP
+49 PEASEEFSSEP

-180 GAFAAETSSV
+180 GAFAAETSSI

-239 KPVEITIEGSG
+239 KPVELTIEGSG

-285 EVLESLQSAGQS
+285 EVLESIQSAGQS

-369 EPETEE
+369 EPET
-375 PVPETASEIE
+375 ASEIE

-447 DFAKVVDEAA
+447 DFAKVVDETV
-457 SDITDDEAVDMI
+457 SDITDDEALDMI

-630 TITWKYSR
+630 TITWKYDGRSR
-638 WSQFTITAKYVD
+638 FSITAKYVD
-650 LSGNEINV
+650 TFGKEINV
-658 AEPPS
+658 KNPPK
-663 QNIEINEDNPIDL
+663 NISMSKNQIISLEQ
-676 TEYWRE
+676 YWKE
-682 AEGYRQVKI
+682 VDGYSQVKI
-691 TADNVD
+691 TADTID
-697 GTEIENLKAYSE
+697 GTEIESLQSSSE
-709 SKGALFWEWTE
+709 YKDLLIGRWTE
-720 YYIKYKTKDN
+720 YYIKYKQKDKSN
-730 RDYQNWLQ
+730 YTNWLTAGVP
-738 FNVDSSHENDKT
+738 FSTDHTE
-750 TGTIYFVYEKEDTS
+750 GTIYFVYEKEDTS
-764 LVKIADNIISD
+764 RVKIADNIISD

-780 VLKEENPPEGIT
+780 VLKNENPPEGIT
-792 YQWSKSNDK
+792 YQWSRADEK
-801 NGHYTEVEKRNF
+801 NGEYTEIEKINF

-820 SEDGSK
+820 SEDCIK
-826 LYPAYDEGARKWYKV
+826 LYPAYDNGARKWYKV
-841 KVTYPDRTEKESVPF
+841 KVTYPDGTEAESAPF

-862 ELKNGS
+862 ELQNGG
-868 FEIPDVGSDSNGL
+868 FEIPKFRSNSNQSSNAYYKENQGVWQTTGVNGGQDIEIINTYYSMIDEYAWIGEGSDAEPGS
-881 KSNNQWSNEEYVEGG
+881 
-896 GVWKS
+896 
-901 TGTGTSDTGHS
+901 GTS
-912 VSIEIV
+912 
-918 QQKGRGGKDS
+918 
-928 YTWEGDWNSAA
+928 
-939 VDGKQF
+939 QF
-945 AEINCQNPGAL
+945 AELNCEASGAL
-956 YQDVLTIAGEPL
+956 YQDVLTIKGQTL
-968 NFWLSHRARGTTI
+968 NYWLSHRARGVKR
-981 SNDSDELDTM
+981 SNNPEYDTM

-997 SEAAKDLQSQAQL
+997 T
-1010 KDALMDYDVDID
+1010 KDAENLVTQTDLIKKINPLIGNKYGTVYKNIGW
-1022 SPQNNE
+1022 E
-1028 VGFYELYNHDGI
+1028 ELYNRDGT
-1040 YIAEITSDDKHW
+1040 YIARITSDDQSWNEVLDKG
-1052 HEILSEGVQKYVPTA
+1052 IARYTPTA
-1067 ALTRFFFVSG
+1067 GLTRFFFMAG
-1077 KTASGINTVGNF
+1077 ATASESETVGNF

-1137 NSGDPLSGSEIRELL
+1137 NNSDSLPGKEIQELL
-1152 GISEEQD
+1152 GIAEGVD
-1159 FTIENDHI
+1159 FIIHDNHI

-1178 SGNLAISFAQRS
+1178 SGNLSKSFVQRPIGS
-1190 IVTTGS
+1190 TGS
-1196 VYTFTVEEME
+1196 VYTFTVEEMG
-1206 RNLDGYTVTTQ
+1206 RDLDGYTVTTQ
-1217 SKVTVKQDQE
+1217 SKVTIKQDQTV
-1227 EGEPVETEEVTADVS
+1227 GDPVETEEVTADAS

-1269 KVWDDGGDKF
+1269 KVWDDGKDRF

-1291 AAVNYVNESGETVT
+1291 AAVNYVNESDETVT

-1311 ELGVTPTATLTGEN
+1311 ELGVTSTATLTEKNG
-1325 KWTASWKV
+1325 WTTSWKV

-1348 YSVSEGSIGGHYV
+1348 YSVSEGSVGGDYV
-1361 YTAGPLQK
+1361 YTAGTLQK
-1369 GNADDYNTY
+1369 GNADDYDSY
-1378 TDFPNDLISGEGS
+1378 TEFPDNLIKGDGKAE
-1391 AVTTGADSSRRMM
+1391 TTRADSPRRMM
-1404 SAGSGLNAV
+1404 RAGSGLNAV
-1413 QSSGEDIG
+1413 QSYGEDIG

-1457 FVIDTSGSMAGDR
+1457 FVIDTSGSMAGEGWYDQ
-1470 YGRNGLLSQVKNLL
+1470 GLLSEVKELL
-1484 AKDNNNAV
+1484 ARGNNNVV

-1506 FVSFAGKNETRTS
+1506 FVSFAGKDETRTS
-1519 SWYESSTKEY
+1519 SWYESSTKER
-1529 LKSGINSLRATGGT
+1529 LKSGINGLRATGGT

-1558 RFNSGNDKVVIFLSD
+1558 RSNSGNDKVVIFLSD

-1579 INSRNQE
+1579 INGRNRE
-1586 YGYGNRTIEQYYT
+1586 YGYGNRTIDQYYKE
-1599 DAISK
+1599 AISK
-1604 VKSSQALK
+1604 VNSSPALK
-1612 SAKMFSVYLTPETQ
+1612 SAKMFSVYLTAGTQ
-1626 EGMEK
+1626 EGMGK

-1642 GVDLYVALTDILKR
+1642 GVNLNAALTDILNR
-1656 IIPTYENVSIQDT
+1656 IIPTYEHVSIQDT
-1669 LSQYVEFAEGSVP
+1669 LSKYVEFAEGSVP

-1701 HYQLERKEKTVKV
+1701 HYQLVQHEKTVKV
-1714 TFTGDLDDAA
+1714 TFTGELDDAA

-1734 SQKANE
+1734 SQAANE
-1740 EFSKNGYPH
+1740 EFSKSGYLH
-1749 TGEPETGATSAGKQG
+1749 TGDPETGATSADKRG

-1778 GTDKKG
+1778 GTDKTD
-1784 LTAEY
+1784 LTAGY
-1789 PQPVVQ
+1789 PRPVVQ
-1795 VTTHSLTFLKKWSG
+1795 VTTHSLTFQKKWSG
-1809 VPYDVE
+1809 VPDGVE
-1815 RPKSVSLNVMYTDG
+1815 KPKTVSLDVVYTDG
-1829 SKETIELSEGKGWT
+1829 SAETIELSEGNGWT
-1843 LTKTNVPVTKKIQ
+1843 QTKTNVPVTKKIQ
-1856 SITEQHLDDYTP
+1856 SITEQPLEDYTP
-1868 SYEIAADGTAAT
+1868 SYEIAADGTSAT

-1893 KVVKEWIGEG
+1893 KVVKKWIGEG
-1903 PQPEIKVS
+1903 PKPEIKVS
-1911 LYYSDSGNNAEKLHE
+1911 LYYSDSGQSAEQVYK
-1926 TVVLNASNHWTYEWT
+1926 TVTLNASNNWTYEW
-1941 KLPDTGSRVYGVR
+1941 KDLPNTGSRVYGVR

-1969 TEGDTTTAE
+1969 TKRDTTTAE

-2017 ERPATLGVTVQEG
+2017 ERPDKLGVTVQEG
-2030 DHKLLFTLSGKGNV
+2030 DHKLLFTLSGNGNV
-2044 WTESAARM
+2044 WTKQASM

-2067 GFKQYKQT
+2067 GFGQYKQT

-2082 GNKVNVSFT
+2082 GNRVNVSFT

-2156 TGTYTVEEYQEE
+2156 TGTYTVEEYQEK

-2209 VPLGGAEFQLKKD
+2209 VPLSGAEFQLKQD
-2222 NEVIASGTS
+2222 GQVIASGIS
-2231 GEDGMIAWKPQ
+2231 EEDGMINWESVSGGA
-2242 SDIDLTKLSGD
+2242 LTKLNGEYD
-2253 YMLVETKAPSG
+2253 LVETKAPSG
-2264 YVVHSDGWKV
+2264 YMVHEEGWKL
-2274 TFDQDGLL
+2274 TFNQDGLL

-2305 RLTVT
+2305 RLMVT
-2310 NQKLYTLP
+2310 NQKIYTLP

-2339 MFILYKMKC
+2339 MLILYKMKC

>member
-49 TEASEEFSSEP
+49 PEASEEFSSEP
-60 MVVTETEPAGEAFT
+60 MVVTETESAGEEFT

-89 TADVETEA
+89 TVDVETEA

-140 DGMSDSVADTQIL
+140 DGMSDSVDDTQIL

-180 GAFAAETSSV
+180 GAFAAETSSI

-213 PEGMQLGSYV
+213 PEGMLLGSYV

-232 GEKAEAL
+232 GEKAESL

-369 EPETEE
+369 EPET
-375 PVPETASEIE
+375 ASEIE

-432 TYSETG
+432 TYQETG

-630 TITWKYSR
+630 TITWKYSV

-650 LSGNEINV
+650 LSGNVIDV

-663 QNIEINEDNPIDL
+663 NIKISEDNPINL

-682 AEGYRQVKI
+682 AEGYHQVKI
-691 TADNVD
+691 TADKID
-697 GTEIENLKAYSE
+697 GTEIESLQSSSE
-709 SKGALFWEWTE
+709 YKDILIGRWTE
-720 YYIKYKTKDN
+720 YYIKYKQKDKSN
-730 RDYQNWLQ
+730 YTNWLTAGVP
-738 FNVDSSHENDKT
+738 FSTDHTE
-750 TGTIYFVYEKEDTS
+750 GTIYFVYEKEDTS
-764 LVKIADNIISD
+764 RVKIADNIISD

-780 VLKEENPPEGIT
+780 VLKDENPPEGIT
-792 YQWSKSNDK
+792 YQWLRADEK
-801 NGHYTEVEKRNF
+801 NGEYTEVEKINF

-820 SEDGSK
+820 SEDCIK
-826 LYPAYDEGARKWYKV
+826 LYPAYDNGARKWYKV
-841 KVTYPDRTEKESVPF
+841 KVTYPDGTEAESAPF

-862 ELKNGS
+862 ELQNGG
-868 FEIPDVGSDSNGL
+868 FEIPKFRNNSNQSSNAYYKENQGVWQTTGVGSGDKQN
-881 KSNNQWSNEEYVEGG
+881 KDIEIINAEYSMLDAYAWYEAWG
-896 GVWKS
+896 KKAS
-901 TGTGTSDTGHS
+901 DAESEPGTS
-912 VSIEIV
+912 
-918 QQKGRGGKDS
+918 
-928 YTWEGDWNSAA
+928 
-939 VDGKQF
+939 QF
-945 AEINCQNPGAL
+945 AELNCEASGAL
-956 YQDVLTIAGEPL
+956 YQDVLTIKGQTL
-968 NFWLSHRARGTTI
+968 NYWLSHRARG
-981 SNDSDELDTM
+981 SHKDKAPEYDTM

-997 SEAAKDLQSQAQL
+997 T
-1010 KDALMDYDVDID
+1010 KDAEGLVTQDDLIDKINPLIGNTYGNTYGDIGW
-1022 SPQNNE
+1022 E
-1028 VGFYELYNHDGI
+1028 ELYNQNGT
-1040 YIAEITSDDKHW
+1040 YIARITSDDQNWNEVLEK
-1052 HEILSEGVQKYVPTA
+1052 GVARYTPTA
-1067 ALTRFFFVSG
+1067 GLTRFFFMAGS
-1077 KTASGINTVGNF
+1077 TASGSSTVGNF
-1089 IDKVGFSQDL
+1089 IDKVGFSQNL

-1117 LGNEQLKE
+1117 LGNEQLKA

-1137 NSGDPLSGSEIRELL
+1137 NNVNPLFGSDIQALL
-1152 GISEEQD
+1152 GIAEESGFIIND
-1159 FTIENDHI
+1159 DHI

-1178 SGNLAISFAQRS
+1178 SGNLARSFAQRS
-1190 IVTTGS
+1190 IGATGS

-1206 RNLDGYTVTTQ
+1206 RDLDGYTVTTQ
-1217 SKVTVKQDQE
+1217 SKVTVKQDQA
-1227 EGEPVETEEVTADVS
+1227 EGKPVETEEVTADVS
-1242 NVKGKTEA
+1242 DVKGKTEA

-1269 KVWDDGGDKF
+1269 KVWDDGKDKF

-1291 AAVNYVNESGETVT
+1291 AAVNYVNESDETVT

-1311 ELGVTPTATLTGEN
+1311 ELGVTSTVTLTEKN
-1325 KWTASWKV
+1325 QWTASWKV

-1348 YSVSEGSIGGHYV
+1348 YSVSEGSVGGDYV

-1369 GNADDYNTY
+1369 GNANDYNGY
-1378 TDFPNDLISGEGS
+1378 TKFPDKLIKGEGS
-1391 AVTTGADSSRRMM
+1391 AETTGADSSRRMM
-1404 SAGSGLNAV
+1404 RAGSGLNAV

-1457 FVIDTSGSMAGDR
+1457 FVIDTSGSMAGESWYDE
-1470 YGRNGLLSQVKNLL
+1470 GLLSEVKELL
-1484 AKDNNNAV
+1484 ATGNNNVV

-1529 LKSGINSLRATGGT
+1529 LKSGINGLRATGGT
-1543 NWTYAMMKAADMLQA
+1543 NWTYAMMKAADMMQA
-1558 RFNSGNDKVVIFLSD
+1558 RSNSGNDKVVIFLSD

-1579 INSRNQE
+1579 INGRNQE
-1586 YGYGNRTIEQYYT
+1586 YGYGNRTIEKYYT
-1599 DAISK
+1599 EAISK
-1604 VKSSQALK
+1604 VNSSPELN
-1612 SAKMFSVYLTPETQ
+1612 SAKMFSVYLTAGTQ

-1631 FAEGTGAELIN
+1631 FAEGTGAELVN
-1642 GVDLYVALTDILKR
+1642 GVNLNTALTNILKR

-1749 TGEPETGATSAGKQG
+1749 TGDPETGATSAGKPG
-1764 FYSNDS
+1764 FYSNES

-1784 LTAEY
+1784 LTAKY

-1795 VTTHSLTFLKKWSG
+1795 VTTHSLTFQKKWSG
-1809 VPYDVE
+1809 VPDGVE
-1815 RPKSVSLNVMYTDG
+1815 MPKSVSLDVVYTDG
-1829 SKETIELSEGKGWT
+1829 SAETIALSEENNWAQ
-1843 LTKTNVPVTKKIQ
+1843 TKSNVPVTKKIQ
-1856 SITEQHLDDYTP
+1856 SITEQPLEDYTP
-1868 SYEIAADGTAAT
+1868 SYEIAADGKSAT

-1893 KVVKEWIGEG
+1893 QVVKKWIGEG
-1903 PQPEIKVS
+1903 PRPEIKVS
-1911 LYYSDSGNNAEKLHE
+1911 LYYSDSDQGAEQVYRTVTLNLSNN
-1926 TVVLNASNHWTYEWT
+1926 WTYEWED
-1941 KLPDTGSRVYGVR
+1941 LPDTGSRVYGVR

-2017 ERPATLGVTVQEG
+2017 ERPTTLGVTVREG
-2030 DHKLLFTLSGKGNV
+2030 DHNLLFTLSGKENV
-2044 WTESAARM
+2044 WTEQADM
-2052 LKRKDNTYTATEDLE
+2052 LKRKDNTYTAAEDLE
-2067 GFKQYKQT
+2067 GFGQYEQT

-2082 GNKVNVSFT
+2082 GNRVNVSFT

-2334 LMMAA
+2334 LMMVA

>member
-49 TEASEEFSSEP
+49 PEASEEFSSEQ

-180 GAFAAETSSV
+180 GAFAAETSSI

-276 ELKEIPQRS
+276 KLTEIPQRS

-369 EPETEE
+369 EPET
-375 PVPETASEIE
+375 ASEIE

-391 NLRTEPNAEADNV
+391 NLRTEPDEEAENV
-404 AAAAYTG
+404 IATASMG

-420 QVGETL
+420 QMEETL

-457 SDITDDEAVDMI
+457 SDITDDEALDMI

-565 AIPETVQETGAEN
+565 AIPETVQEAGAEN

-630 TITWKYSR
+630 TITWTYE
-638 WSQFTITAKYVD
+638 WFSQFTITAKYVD
-650 LSGNEINV
+650 ISGNVIDV

-663 QNIEINEDNPIDL
+663 DIKISPDNPIDL
-676 TEYWRE
+676 RKYWRE

-691 TADNVD
+691 TADKIN
-697 GTEIENLKAYSE
+697 GTEIEELKASSV
-709 SKGALFWEWTE
+709 SKGSGWGKWIE
-720 YYIKYKTKDN
+720 YYIKYKAKDG
-730 RDYQNWLQ
+730 YQNWLYA
-738 FNVDSSHENDKT
+738 NVNDSWYSKL
-750 TGTIYFVYEKEDTS
+750 TGEIYFVYEKDNS
-764 LVKIADNIISD
+764 AVKIVDNIIED

-780 VLKEENPPEGIT
+780 DLKEENPPEGIT

-801 NGHYTEVEKRNF
+801 NGPYTEVEKRNF

-826 LYPAYDEGARKWYKV
+826 LYPAYDKGARKWYKV
-841 KVTYPDRTEKESVPF
+841 KVTYPDGTEKESAPF

-862 ELKNGS
+862 ELQNGG
-868 FEIPDVGSDSNGL
+868 FEIPKFRSNSNQSSNAYYKENQGVWQTTGVGSGDKQN
-881 KSNNQWSNEEYVEGG
+881 KDIEIINAEYSMLDAYAWYEAWG
-896 GVWKS
+896 KKAS
-901 TGTGTSDTGHS
+901 DAESEPGTS
-912 VSIEIV
+912 
-918 QQKGRGGKDS
+918 
-928 YTWEGDWNSAA
+928 
-939 VDGKQF
+939 QF
-945 AEINCQNPGAL
+945 AELNCEASGAL
-956 YQDVLTIAGEPL
+956 YQDVLTIKGQTL
-968 NFWLSHRARGTTI
+968 NYWLSHRARG
-981 SNDSDELDTM
+981 SHKDKAPEYDTM

-997 SEAAKDLQSQAQL
+997 T
-1010 KDALMDYDVDID
+1010 KDAEGLVTQDNLIDKINPLIGNTYGNTYGDIGW
-1022 SPQNNE
+1022 E
-1028 VGFYELYNHDGI
+1028 ELYNQNGT
-1040 YIAEITSDDKHW
+1040 YIARITSDDQNWNEVLEK
-1052 HEILSEGVQKYVPTA
+1052 GVARYTPTA
-1067 ALTRFFFVSG
+1067 GLTRFFFMAGS
-1077 KTASGINTVGNF
+1077 TASGSSTVGNF
-1089 IDKVGFSQDL
+1089 IDKVGFSQKL

-1117 LGNEQLKE
+1117 LGNEQLQT
-1125 MQEKLQFKITAK
+1125 MQEKLQFRISAK
-1137 NSGDPLSGSEIRELL
+1137 NNNSVLNGYAIKALL
-1152 GISEEQD
+1152 GIADQDVTEEK
-1159 FTIENDHI
+1159 FIIEDDHI
-1167 IMKASAMKADV
+1167 IMNASAMKADV
-1178 SGNLAISFAQRS
+1178 SGNLSKSFVQRPIGS
-1190 IVTTGS
+1190 TGS
-1196 VYTFTVEEME
+1196 VYTFTVEEMG
-1206 RNLDGYTVTTQ
+1206 RDLDGYTVTTQ
-1217 SKVTVKQDQE
+1217 SKVTIKQDQTV
-1227 EGEPVETEEVTADVS
+1227 GDPVETEEVTADAS

-1269 KVWDDGGDKF
+1269 KVWDDGKDRF

-1291 AAVNYVNESGETVT
+1291 AAVNYVNESDETVT

-1311 ELGVTPTATLTGEN
+1311 ELGVTSTATLTEKNG
-1325 KWTASWKV
+1325 WTASWKV

-1348 YSVSEGSIGGHYV
+1348 YSVSEGSVGGDYV
-1361 YTAGPLQK
+1361 YTAGTLQK
-1369 GNADDYNTY
+1369 GNADDYDSY
-1378 TDFPNDLISGEGS
+1378 TEFPDNLIKGDGKAE
-1391 AVTTGADSSRRMM
+1391 TTRADSPRRMM

-1413 QSSGEDIG
+1413 QSYGEDIG

-1457 FVIDTSGSMAGDR
+1457 FVIDTSGSMAGEGWYDQ
-1470 YGRNGLLSQVKNLL
+1470 GLLSEVKELL
-1484 AKDNNNAV
+1484 ARGNNNVV

-1506 FVSFAGKNETRTS
+1506 FVSFAGKDETRTS
-1519 SWYESSTKEY
+1519 SWYESSTKER
-1529 LKSGINSLRATGGT
+1529 LKSGINGLRATGGT

-1558 RFNSGNDKVVIFLSD
+1558 RSNSGNDKVVIFLSD

-1579 INSRNQE
+1579 INGRNRE
-1586 YGYGNRTIEQYYT
+1586 YGYGNRTIDQYYKE
-1599 DAISK
+1599 AISK
-1604 VKSSQALK
+1604 VNSSPALK
-1612 SAKMFSVYLTPETQ
+1612 SAKMFSVYLTAGTQ
-1626 EGMEK
+1626 EGMGK

-1642 GVDLYVALTDILKR
+1642 GVNLNAALTDILNR
-1656 IIPTYENVSIQDT
+1656 IIPTYEHVSIQDT
-1669 LSQYVEFAEGSVP
+1669 LSKYVEFAEGSVP

-1701 HYQLERKEKTVKV
+1701 HYQLVQHEKTVKV
-1714 TFTGDLDDAA
+1714 TFTGELDDAA

-1734 SQKANE
+1734 SQAANE
-1740 EFSKNGYPH
+1740 EFSKSGYLH
-1749 TGEPETGATSAGKQG
+1749 TGDPETGATSADKRG

-1778 GTDKKG
+1778 GTDKTD
-1784 LTAEY
+1784 LTAGY
-1789 PQPVVQ
+1789 PRPVVQ
-1795 VTTHSLTFLKKWSG
+1795 VTTHSLTFQKKWSG
-1809 VPYDVE
+1809 VPDGVE
-1815 RPKSVSLNVMYTDG
+1815 KPKTVSLDVVYTDG
-1829 SKETIELSEGKGWT
+1829 SAETIELSEGNGWT
-1843 LTKTNVPVTKKIQ
+1843 QTKTNVPVTKKIQ
-1856 SITEQHLDDYTP
+1856 SITEQPLEDYTP
-1868 SYEIAADGTAAT
+1868 SYEIAADGTSAT

-1893 KVVKEWIGEG
+1893 KVVKKWIGEG
-1903 PQPEIKVS
+1903 PKPEIKVS
-1911 LYYSDSGNNAEKLHE
+1911 LYYSDSGQSAEQVYK
-1926 TVVLNASNHWTYEWT
+1926 TVTLNASNNWTYEW
-1941 KLPDTGSRVYGVR
+1941 KDLPNTGSRVYGVR

-1969 TEGDTTTAE
+1969 TKRDTTTAE

-2017 ERPATLGVTVQEG
+2017 ERPDKLGVTVQEG
-2030 DHKLLFTLSGKGNV
+2030 DHKLLFTLSGNGNV
-2044 WTESAARM
+2044 WTKQASM

-2067 GFKQYKQT
+2067 GFGQYKQT

-2082 GNKVNVSFT
+2082 GNRVNVSFT

-2156 TGTYTVEEYQEE
+2156 TGTYTVEEYQEK

-2209 VPLGGAEFQLKKD
+2209 VPLSGAEFQLKQD
-2222 NEVIASGTS
+2222 GQVIASGIS
-2231 GEDGMIAWKPQ
+2231 EEDGMINWESVSGGA
-2242 SDIDLTKLSGD
+2242 LTKLNGEYD
-2253 YMLVETKAPSG
+2253 LVETKAPSG
-2264 YVVHSDGWKV
+2264 YMVHEEGWKL
-2274 TFDQDGLL
+2274 TFNQDGLL

-2305 RLTVT
+2305 RLMVT
-2310 NQKLYTLP
+2310 NQKIYTLP

-2339 MFILYKMKC
+2339 MLILYKMKC

>member
-158 LKQEFVDEAGNVVQR
+158 LKQEFVDESGNVVQR

-190 TMEVSYLDA
+190 TMEASYLDT
-199 DSEKYLKSMMNENI
+199 DSENYLKSMMNENI

-223 FFNVQFKVN
+223 FFDVQFKVN

-250 LTITDIKKTN
+250 LTITDIKKAN

-276 ELKEIPQRS
+276 ELKEIPQRA
-285 EVLESLQSAGQS
+285 EVLESLQAAGQS

-369 EPETEE
+369 EPET
-375 PVPETASEIE
+375 ASEIE

-391 NLRTEPNAEADNV
+391 NLRTEPDEEADNV

-411 ERFPLLENI
+411 ERFPLLENVQMEEI
-420 QVGETL
+420 L

-432 TYSETG
+432 TYPETG

-447 DFAKVVDEAA
+447 DFAKIVDEAA

-483 VDVSVSAYQENVI
+483 IDVSVSAYQENVI
-496 PENAELQVTPITA
+496 PENAELQVTPITT
-509 DSEGYADVEQKV
+509 DSEAYADVEQKV

-565 AIPETVQETGAEN
+565 AIPETVQEAGAEN

-590 AGEVQQVVDMTSE
+590 AGEVQQVVDMTSK

-630 TITWKYSR
+630 TITWKYSV

-650 LSGNEINV
+650 ISGNVIDV

-663 QNIEINEDNPIDL
+663 DIKISQDNPIDL
-676 TEYWRE
+676 RKYWRE

-691 TADNVD
+691 TADKIN
-697 GTEIENLKAYSE
+697 GTEIEELKASSA
-709 SKGALFWEWTE
+709 SKGFGWGKWTE
-720 YYIKYKTKDN
+720 YYIKYKAKDG
-730 RDYQNWLQ
+730 YQDWLYA
-738 FNVDSSHENDKT
+738 NVGGYSWNSDL
-750 TGTIYFVYEKEDTS
+750 TGEICFVYEKDNS
-764 LVKIADNIISD
+764 DIKIVDNIIED

-780 VLKEENPPEGIT
+780 DLKEENPPEGIT
-792 YQWSKSNDK
+792 YQWSKADEK
-801 NGHYTEVEKRNF
+801 NGTYTEVEKKNF

-826 LYPAYDEGARKWYKV
+826 LYPAYDNGARKWYKV
-841 KVTYPDRTEKESVPF
+841 KVTYPDGTEVESAPF

-862 ELKNGS
+862 ELQNGG
-868 FEIPDVGSDSNGL
+868 FEIPKFRSN
-881 KSNNQWSNEEYVEGG
+881 SNQSSNAYYKENQ
-896 GVWKS
+896 GVWQT
-901 TGTGTSDTGHS
+901 TGIGSGDKQNKDIEIINTAYSMIGEYAWYGSVGDAESEPGTS
-912 VSIEIV
+912 
-918 QQKGRGGKDS
+918 
-928 YTWEGDWNSAA
+928 
-939 VDGKQF
+939 QF
-945 AEINCQNPGAL
+945 AELNCEASGAL
-956 YQDVLTIAGEPL
+956 YQDVLTIKGQTL
-968 NFWLSHRARGTTI
+968 NYWLSHRARGVKR
-981 SNDSDELDTM
+981 SNNPEYDTM

-997 SEAAKDLQSQAQL
+997 T
-1010 KDALMDYDVDID
+1010 KDAENLVTQTDLIKKINPLIGNKYGTVYKNIGW
-1022 SPQNNE
+1022 E
-1028 VGFYELYNHDGI
+1028 ELYNRDGT
-1040 YIAEITSDDKHW
+1040 YIARITSDDQSWNEVLDKG
-1052 HEILSEGVQKYVPTA
+1052 IARYTPTA
-1067 ALTRFFFVSG
+1067 GLTRFFFMAG
-1077 KTASGINTVGNF
+1077 ATASESETVGNF

-1137 NSGDPLSGSEIRELL
+1137 NNSDSLPGKEIQELL
-1152 GISEEQD
+1152 GIAEGVD
-1159 FTIENDHI
+1159 FIIHDNHI

-1178 SGNLAISFAQRS
+1178 SGNLSKSFVQRPIGS
-1190 IVTTGS
+1190 TGS
-1196 VYTFTVEEME
+1196 VYTFTVEEMG
-1206 RNLDGYTVTTQ
+1206 RDLDGYTVTTQ
-1217 SKVTVKQDQE
+1217 SKVTIKQDQTV
-1227 EGEPVETEEVTADVS
+1227 GDPVETEEVTADAS

-1256 NYRGDNFKNVNFT
+1256 NYRGDNFKNVKFT
-1269 KVWDDGGDKF
+1269 KVWDDGKDEF

-1291 AAVNYVNESGETVT
+1291 AAVNYVNESDETVT

-1311 ELGVTPTATLTGEN
+1311 ELGVTSTVTLTGEN
-1325 KWTASWKV
+1325 GWTTSWKV

-1348 YSVSEGSIGGHYV
+1348 YSVSEGSVGGDYV
-1361 YTAGPLQK
+1361 YTAGSLQK
-1369 GNADDYNTY
+1369 GNADDYNDY
-1378 TDFPNDLISGEGS
+1378 TEFPDNLINGAGS
-1391 AVTTGADSSRRMM
+1391 AVTAGNSSRRMM
-1404 SAGSGLNAV
+1404 RAGSGLNAV

-1457 FVIDTSGSMAGDR
+1457 FVIDTSGSMAGEGW
-1470 YGRNGLLSQVKNLL
+1470 YGEGLLSDVKKLL
-1484 AKDNNNAV
+1484 TTGNNNVV

-1506 FVSFAGKNETRTS
+1506 FVSFAGKDETRTS
-1519 SWYESSTKEY
+1519 SWYESSTKER
-1529 LKSGINSLRATGGT
+1529 LKSGINGLRATGGT

-1558 RFNSGNDKVVIFLSD
+1558 RPNSGNDKVVIFLSD

-1579 INSRNQE
+1579 INNRNQE

-1604 VKSSQALK
+1604 VNFSQALK
-1612 SAKMFSVYLTPETQ
+1612 SAKMFSVYLTAETR

-1642 GVDLYVALTDILKR
+1642 GVDLNAALTDILRR

-1669 LSQYVEFAEGSVP
+1669 LSKYVEFAEGSVP

-1687 KKTASGTEALQEGS
+1687 KKTSSGTTDLQKGS
-1701 HYQLERKEKTVKV
+1701 HYQLVQNGKAVKV
-1714 TFTGDLDDAA
+1714 TFIGELDDAA

-1734 SQKANE
+1734 SQAANE
-1740 EFSKNGYPH
+1740 EFSKSGYPD
-1749 TGEPETGATSAGKQG
+1749 TGDPETGATSAGKRG
-1764 FYSNDS
+1764 FCSNDR

-1778 GTDKKG
+1778 GTDKTD

-1789 PQPVVQ
+1789 PRPVVQ
-1795 VTTHSLTFLKKWSG
+1795 VTTHSLTFQKKWSG
-1809 VPYDVE
+1809 VPDGVE
-1815 RPKSVSLNVMYTDG
+1815 KPKTVSLDVVYTDG
-1829 SKETIELSEGKGWT
+1829 SKETIKLSEGNEWT

-1856 SITEQHLDDYTP
+1856 SITEQPLEDYTP
-1868 SYEIAADGTAAT
+1868 SYEIAADGTSAT

-1893 KVVKEWIGEG
+1893 KVVKKWIGEG
-1903 PQPEIKVS
+1903 PRPEIKVS
-1911 LYYSDSGNNAEKLHE
+1911 LYYSDSDNNAEKLYE
-1926 TVVLNASNHWTYEWT
+1926 TVVLNASNNWTYEWEG
-1941 KLPDTGSRVYGVR
+1941 LQDTGSRVYGVR

-1969 TEGDTTTAE
+1969 TKGDTTTAE

-2030 DHKLLFTLSGKGNV
+2030 DHKLLFTLSGEGNV

-2096 KTITVKKVWIDTF
+2096 KTITVKKEWIDTF

-2115 PGSIHFKLF
+2115 PGSIHFKLY
-2124 RNGKEY
+2124 RGDEEY
-2130 ETYSLSAED
+2130 GTYSLSAED
-2139 MDKSGNTWT
+2139 RDGSGNTWT

-2156 TGTYTVEEYQEE
+2156 TGTYTVKEYQEE

-2209 VPLGGAEFQLKKD
+2209 VPLGGAEFQLKKG

-2231 GEDGMIAWKPQ
+2231 GEDGMIAWKLQ

-2305 RLTVT
+2305 RLMVT
-2310 NQKLYTLP
+2310 NQKIYTLP

-2348 KGVRDS
+2348 KGVRNS

>member
-1 MNDKD
+1 
-6 MNGGEKT
+6 

-42 EEMFVDI
+42 EEIFADI
-49 TEASEEFSSEP
+49 PEAYEELSSEP
-60 MVVTETEPAGEAFT
+60 VTAAETEPAGEVLA
-74 ETEASPEISFSDGDV
+74 EASPEISFSDGDV
-89 TADVETEA
+89 ITVPETEVSA
-97 PVDPETPA
+97 D
-105 EPAPEVPE
+105 PAPEIQEETVMEIPE
-113 ETPSEEA
+113 ESIQEET
-120 VPETPAD
+120 VPETPPV
-127 EIPAEEENFADFG
+127 EIPAEEEIFSDFG
-140 DGMSDSVADTQIL
+140 DGTSGTDSELQVL

-158 LKQEFVDEAGNVVQR
+158 LKQEFVDESGNVVQR

-190 TMEVSYLDA
+190 TMEASYLDT
-199 DSEKYLKSMMNENI
+199 DSENYLKSMMNENI

-223 FFNVQFKVN
+223 FFDVQFKVN

-250 LTITDIKKTN
+250 LTITDIKKAN

-276 ELKEIPQRS
+276 ELKEIPQRA
-285 EVLESLQSAGQS
+285 EVLESLQAAGQS

-411 ERFPLLENI
+411 ERFPLLENVQMEEI
-420 QVGETL
+420 L

-432 TYSETG
+432 TYPETG

-447 DFAKVVDEAA
+447 DFAKVVDEAV
-457 SDITDDEAVDMI
+457 SDITDDEALDMI

-590 AGEVQQVVDMTSE
+590 SGEVQQVVDMTSE
-603 NQVETLNTTETNEIQ
+603 NLVETLNTTETNEIQ

-630 TITWKYSR
+630 TITWTYGSY
-638 WSQFTITAKYVD
+638 SQFTITAKYVD
-650 LSGNEINV
+650 VSGNEIKV
-658 AEPPS
+658 AKPPS
-663 QNIEINEDNPIDL
+663 YITISKDKPINL
-676 TEYWRE
+676 TEYWRA

-691 TADNVD
+691 TADKID
-697 GTEIENLKAYSE
+697 GAEIEELKASSE
-709 SKGALFWEWTE
+709 SKRSGQKRWTE
-720 YYIKYKTKDN
+720 YYIKYKAKDG
-730 RDYQNWLQ
+730 YQDWLYA
-738 FNVDSSHENDKT
+738 NVNGYSWNNDL
-750 TGTIYFVYEKEDTS
+750 TGEIYFVYEEDNS
-764 LVKIADNIISD
+764 AIKIVDNIIED

-780 VLKEENPPEGIT
+780 DLKEENPPEGIT
-792 YQWSKSNDK
+792 YQWSKADEK
-801 NGHYTEVEKRNF
+801 NGTYTEVEKKNF

-826 LYPAYDEGARKWYKV
+826 LYPAYDKGARKWYKV
-841 KVTYPDRTEKESVPF
+841 KVTYPDGAEAESAPF
-856 QVPYYN
+856 QVPYYD
-862 ELKNGS
+862 ELQNGG
-868 FEIPDVGSDSNGL
+868 FEIPEFGKNYNQASNAHY
-881 KSNNQWSNEEYVEGG
+881 KKYQ
-896 GVWKS
+896 GVWQT
-901 TGTGTSDTGHS
+901 TGVGAGDKKDQDIEIINTDYDMISEYAWYGSVSDAESEPGTS
-912 VSIEIV
+912 
-918 QQKGRGGKDS
+918 
-928 YTWEGDWNSAA
+928 
-939 VDGKQF
+939 QF
-945 AEINCQNPGAL
+945 AELNCEASGAL
-956 YQDVLTIAGEPL
+956 YQDVLTIKGQTL
-968 NFWLSHRARGTTI
+968 NYWLSHRARGADKNHI
-981 SNDSDELDTM
+981 SEYDTM

-997 SEAAKDLQSQAQL
+997 T
-1010 KDALMDYDVDID
+1010 KDAKNLVTQDDLKEKINPLINYSYGTRYTNIGW
-1022 SPQNNE
+1022 E
-1028 VGFYELYNHDGI
+1028 ELYNKDGT
-1040 YIAEITSDDKHW
+1040 YIARITSDDQRW
-1052 HEILSEGVQKYVPTA
+1052 HEVLTEGIAKYTPTA
-1067 ALTRFFFVSG
+1067 GLTRFFFMAG
-1077 KTASGINTVGNF
+1077 ATASKSETVGNF

-1117 LGNEQLKE
+1117 LGNEQLKA

-1137 NSGDPLSGSEIRELL
+1137 NNSDSLPGKEIQELL
-1152 GISEEQD
+1152 GIAEGAD
-1159 FTIENDHI
+1159 FIINDNHI
-1167 IMKASAMKADV
+1167 IMKASAMIADV
-1178 SGNLAISFAQRS
+1178 SGNLSRSFAQRS
-1190 IVTTGS
+1190 IGAAGS

-1206 RNLDGYTVTTQ
+1206 RDLDGYTVTTQ
-1217 SKVTVKQDQE
+1217 SKVTVKQDQAE
-1227 EGEPVETEEVTADVS
+1227 EEPVETEEVTADVS
-1242 NVKGKTEA
+1242 DVKGKTEA

-1269 KVWDDGGDKF
+1269 KVWDDGKDKF

-1291 AAVNYVNESGETVT
+1291 AAVNYVNGSGETVT

-1311 ELGVTPTATLTGEN
+1311 ELGVTSTVTLTE
-1325 KWTASWKV
+1325 KDQWTTSWKV

-1348 YSVSEGSIGGHYV
+1348 YSVSEGSVGGDYV

-1369 GNADDYNTY
+1369 GNADDYNDY
-1378 TDFPNDLISGEGS
+1378 TKFPDNLISGEGS
-1391 AVTTGADSSRRMM
+1391 AVTIENSSRRMM
-1404 SAGSGLNAV
+1404 RAGSGLNAV

-1457 FVIDTSGSMAGDR
+1457 FVIDTSGSMAGEGWYDQ
-1470 YGRNGLLSQVKNLL
+1470 GLLSEVKELL
-1484 AKDNNNAV
+1484 ATDNNNVV

-1506 FVSFAGKNETRTS
+1506 FVSFAGKDETRTS
-1519 SWYESSTKEY
+1519 SWYESSTKER
-1529 LKSGINSLRATGGT
+1529 LKSGIDGLRATGGT

-1558 RFNSGNDKVVIFLSD
+1558 RSNSGNDKVVIFLSD

-1579 INSRNQE
+1579 INKRNQE

-1604 VKSSQALK
+1604 VNSSQELK
-1612 SAKMFSVYLTPETQ
+1612 SAKMFSVYLTAGTQ
-1626 EGMEK
+1626 EGMGK

-1642 GVDLYVALTDILKR
+1642 GVNLNAALTDILNR
-1656 IIPTYENVSIQDT
+1656 IIPTYEHVSIQDT
-1669 LSQYVEFAEGSVP
+1669 LSKYVEFAEGSVP

-1701 HYQLERKEKTVKV
+1701 HYQLAQYEKTVKV
-1714 TFTGDLDDAA
+1714 TFTGELDDAA

-1734 SQKANE
+1734 SQAANE
-1740 EFSKNGYPH
+1740 EFSKSGYLH
-1749 TGEPETGATSAGKQG
+1749 TGDPETGATSADKKG

-1778 GTDKKG
+1778 GTDKTD
-1784 LTAEY
+1784 LTAGY
-1789 PQPVVQ
+1789 PRPVVQ
-1795 VTTHSLTFLKKWSG
+1795 VTTHSLTFQKKWSG
-1809 VPYDVE
+1809 VPDGAE
-1815 RPKSVSLNVMYTDG
+1815 KPETVSLDVVYTDG
-1829 SKETIELSEGKGWT
+1829 SAETIVLSEGNGWT
-1843 LTKTNVPVTKKIQ
+1843 QTKTNIPVTKKIQ
-1856 SITEQHLDDYTP
+1856 SITEQPLEDYTP
-1868 SYEIAADGTAAT
+1868 SYEIAADGTSAT

-1893 KVVKEWIGEG
+1893 KVVKKWIGEG
-1903 PQPEIKVS
+1903 PRPEIKVS
-1911 LYYSDSGNNAEKLHE
+1911 LYYSDSDNNAEKWYE
-1926 TVVLNASNHWTYEWT
+1926 TVVLNASNNWTYEWEG
-1941 KLPDTGSRVYGVR
+1941 LQDMGSCVYGVR

-2030 DHKLLFTLSGKGNV
+2030 DHKLLFTLSGEGNV
-2044 WTESAARM
+2044 WTELAHM

-2067 GFKQYKQT
+2067 GFEEEYSIT
-2075 DESVSTV
+2075 DYSVTTS
-2082 GNKVNVSFT
+2082 GNRVNVSFT

-2096 KTITVKKVWIDTF
+2096 KTITVKKKWIDTF

-2115 PGSIHFKLF
+2115 PGSIHFKLY
-2124 RNGKEY
+2124 RNNEEY
-2130 ETYSLSAED
+2130 GTYSLSAED
-2139 MDKSGNTWT
+2139 RDEFGNTWT

-2156 TGTYTVEEYQEE
+2156 TGTYTVKEYQEE
-2168 GDPEYDYIS
+2168 GDPKYDYIS
-2177 TVTTNEQG
+2177 TVTDEDNGIFT
-2185 NFIIT
+2185 IT
-2190 NKINWHIVKTSETL
+2190 NKINWHIVKMSETL
-2204 GGAEA
+2204 GDTPSS
-2209 VPLGGAEFQLKKD
+2209 PLKGAEFQLEKD
-2222 NEVIASGTS
+2222 GQVIASGIS
-2231 GEDGMIAWKPQ
+2231 EEDGMINWESVPGG
-2242 SDIDLTKLSGD
+2242 DLTKLNGEYD
-2253 YMLVETKAPSG
+2253 LVETKAPSG
-2264 YVVHSDGWKV
+2264 YMVHEKGWKL
-2274 TFDQDGLL
+2274 TFDENGLL
-2282 TKAEDL
+2282 TAAQDL
-2288 SDSSKQ
+2288 SGSNKT

-2305 RLTVT
+2305 RLMVT
-2310 NQKLYTLP
+2310 NQKIYTLP

-2339 MFILYKMKC
+2339 MLILYKMKC

>member
-49 TEASEEFSSEP
+49 PEASEEFSSEQ

-180 GAFAAETSSV
+180 GAFAAETSSI

-276 ELKEIPQRS
+276 KLTEIPQRS

-369 EPETEE
+369 E
-375 PVPETASEIE
+375 PETASEIE

-551 PNGEVKVSMNYKPA
+551 PKGEVKVSMNYKPA
-565 AIPETVQETGAEN
+565 AIPETVQEAGAEN

-630 TITWKYSR
+630 TITWKYSE
-638 WSQFTITAKYVD
+638 WSLFTITAKYVD
-650 LSGNEINV
+650 LSGKEIDV

-663 QNIEINEDNPIDL
+663 NIKISKDNPINL
-676 TEYWRE
+676 TKYWRE

-697 GTEIENLKAYSE
+697 GTEIEELKAS
-709 SKGALFWEWTE
+709 SKSRGYGVFSWTE
-720 YYIKYKTKDN
+720 YYIKYKAKDS
-730 RDYQNWLQ
+730 YQNWLYA
-738 FNVDSSHENDKT
+738 NIDGNSWNSKKT
-750 TGTIYFVYEKEDTS
+750 GEIYFVYEKDTS
-764 LVKIADNIISD
+764 PVKIVDNIIED

-780 VLKEENPPEGIT
+780 DLKEENPPEGIT
-792 YQWSKSNDK
+792 YQWSKADEK
-801 NGHYTEVEKRNF
+801 NGTYTEVEKKNF

-826 LYPAYDEGARKWYKV
+826 LYPAYDNGARKWYKV
-841 KVTYPDRTEKESVPF
+841 KVTYPDGTEAESAPF
-856 QVPYYN
+856 QVPYYD
-862 ELKNGS
+862 ELQNGG
-868 FEIPDVGSDSNGL
+868 FEIPKFGKNYNQTSNAHY
-881 KSNNQWSNEEYVEGG
+881 KEYQ
-896 GVWKS
+896 GVWQT
-901 TGTGTSDTGHS
+901 TGVGAGDKKDQDIEIINTAYSMIGEYAWYGSVGDAESEPGTS
-912 VSIEIV
+912 
-918 QQKGRGGKDS
+918 
-928 YTWEGDWNSAA
+928 
-939 VDGKQF
+939 QF
-945 AEINCQNPGAL
+945 AELNCEASGAL
-956 YQDVLTIAGEPL
+956 YQDVLTIKGQTL
-968 NFWLSHRARGTTI
+968 NYWLSHRARGADKSYI
-981 SNDSDELDTM
+981 PEYDTM

-997 SEAAKDLQSQAQL
+997 T
-1010 KDALMDYDVDID
+1010 KDAKNLVTQDDLKGKINPLINYSYGTKYTNIGW
-1022 SPQNNE
+1022 E
-1028 VGFYELYNHDGI
+1028 ELYNKDGT
-1040 YIAEITSDDKHW
+1040 YIARITSDDQRW
-1052 HEILSEGVQKYVPTA
+1052 HEVLTEGIAKYTPTA
-1067 ALTRFFFVSG
+1067 GLTRFFFMAG
-1077 KTASGINTVGNF
+1077 ATASESETVGNF

-1117 LGNEQLKE
+1117 LGNEQLKA

-1137 NSGDPLSGSEIRELL
+1137 NNSDSLPGKEIQELL
-1152 GISEEQD
+1152 GIAEGAD
-1159 FTIENDHI
+1159 FIINDNHI

-1178 SGNLAISFAQRS
+1178 SGNLARSFAQRS
-1190 IVTTGS
+1190 IGAAGS

-1206 RNLDGYTVTTQ
+1206 RDLDGYTVTTQ
-1217 SKVTVKQDQE
+1217 SKVMVKQDQA

-1242 NVKGKTEA
+1242 DVKGKTEA

-1269 KVWDDGGDKF
+1269 KVWDDGENKF
-1279 STRPESLEVTLQ
+1279 YTRPESLEVTLQ
-1291 AAVNYVNESGETVT
+1291 AAVNYVNESDETVT

-1311 ELGVTPTATLTGEN
+1311 ELGVTSTVTLTEE
-1325 KWTASWKV
+1325 KEWTTSWKV
-1333 PVYYKTETDA
+1333 PVYYKTETNA

-1348 YSVSEGSIGGHYV
+1348 YSVSEGSVGGDYV

-1369 GNADDYNTY
+1369 GNADEYDSY
-1378 TDFPNDLISGEGS
+1378 TEFSDNLISGEGS
-1391 AVTTGADSSRRMM
+1391 AETAGADSSRRMM
-1404 SAGSGLNAV
+1404 RAGSGLNAV

-1457 FVIDTSGSMAGDR
+1457 FVIDTSGSMAGESWYDQ
-1470 YGRNGLLSQVKNLL
+1470 GLLSEVKKLL
-1484 AKDNNNAV
+1484 TTGNDNVV

-1529 LKSGINSLRATGGT
+1529 LKSGINGLRATGGT

-1558 RFNSGNDKVVIFLSD
+1558 RSDSGNDKVVIFLSD
-1573 GEPTYS
+1573 GAPTYS
-1579 INSRNQE
+1579 INKNNRE
-1586 YGYGNRTIEQYYT
+1586 YGYGNYTEDQYYT
-1599 DAISK
+1599 DAINK
-1604 VKSSQALK
+1604 VQSSSTLT
-1612 SAKMFSVYLTPETQ
+1612 SAKMFSVYLTDGTR
-1626 EGMEK
+1626 EGMGK
-1631 FAEGTGAELIN
+1631 FAEGTGAELVN
-1642 GVDLYVALTDILKR
+1642 GVNLNTALTDILKR

-1687 KKTASGTEALQEGS
+1687 KKTSSGTTDLQNGTDYTLNQNGKNVE
-1701 HYQLERKEKTVKV
+1701 V
-1714 TFTGDLDDAA
+1714 TFNGELDDAA

-1749 TGEPETGATSAGKQG
+1749 TGDPETGATSAGKPG
-1764 FYSNDS
+1764 FYSNES

-1795 VTTHSLTFLKKWSG
+1795 VTTHSLTFQKKWSG
-1809 VPYDVE
+1809 VPNGVKM
-1815 RPKSVSLNVMYTDG
+1815 PKSVSLDVVYTDG
-1829 SKETIELSEGKGWT
+1829 SAETIALSEENNWAQ
-1843 LTKTNVPVTKKIQ
+1843 TKSNVPVTKKIQ
-1856 SITEQHLDDYTP
+1856 SITEQPLEDYTP
-1868 SYEIAADGTAAT
+1868 SYEIAADGKSAT

-1893 KVVKEWIGEG
+1893 QVVKKWIGEG
-1903 PQPEIKVS
+1903 PRPEIKVS
-1911 LYYSDSGNNAEKLHE
+1911 LYYSDSDQGAEQVYRTVTLNLSNN
-1926 TVVLNASNHWTYEWT
+1926 WTYEWED
-1941 KLPDTGSRVYGVR
+1941 LPDTGSRVYGVR

-2017 ERPATLGVTVQEG
+2017 ERPTTLGVTVREG
-2030 DHKLLFTLSGKGNV
+2030 DHNLLFTLSGKENV
-2044 WTESAARM
+2044 WTEQADM

-2067 GFKQYKQT
+2067 GFGQYEQT

-2082 GNKVNVSFT
+2082 GNRVNVSFT

-2124 RNGKEY
+2124 RDGKEY

-2139 MDKSGNTWT
+2139 MDESGNTWT

-2156 TGTYTVEEYQEE
+2156 IGTYTVEEFQEK

-2177 TVTTNEQG
+2177 TVTDEGGGMFT
-2185 NFIIT
+2185 IT
-2190 NKINWHIVKTSETL
+2190 NKINWHIVKMSETL
-2204 GGAEA
+2204 GDTQSS
-2209 VPLGGAEFQLKKD
+2209 PLKEAEFQLKQD
-2222 NEVIASGTS
+2222 GQVIASGIS
-2231 GEDGMIAWKPQ
+2231 EENGMINWE
-2242 SDIDLTKLSGD
+2242 SVSGGDLTKLNGEYD
-2253 YMLVETKAPSG
+2253 LVETKAPSG
-2264 YVVHSDGWKV
+2264 YMVHEEGWKL
-2274 TFDQDGLL
+2274 TFNQDGLL

-2305 RLTVT
+2305 RLMVT

-2339 MFILYKMKC
+2339 MLILYKMKC

>member
-49 TEASEEFSSEP
+49 PEASEEFSSEP

-180 GAFAAETSSV
+180 GAFAAETSSI

-239 KPVEITIEGSG
+239 KPVELTIEGSG

-285 EVLESLQSAGQS
+285 EVLESIQSAGQS

-369 EPETEE
+369 EPET
-375 PVPETASEIE
+375 ASEIE

-447 DFAKVVDEAA
+447 DFAKVVDETV
-457 SDITDDEAVDMI
+457 SDITDDEALDMI

-630 TITWKYSR
+630 TITWKYDGRSR
-638 WSQFTITAKYVD
+638 FSITAKYVD
-650 LSGNEINV
+650 TFGKEINV
-658 AEPPS
+658 KNPPK
-663 QNIEINEDNPIDL
+663 NISMSKNQIISLEQ
-676 TEYWRE
+676 YWKE
-682 AEGYRQVKI
+682 VDGYSQVKI
-691 TADNVD
+691 TADTID
-697 GTEIENLKAYSE
+697 GTEIESLQSSSE
-709 SKGALFWEWTE
+709 YKDILIGRWTE
-720 YYIKYKTKDN
+720 YYIKYKQKDKSN
-730 RDYQNWLQ
+730 YTNWLTAGVP
-738 FNVDSSHENDKT
+738 FSTDHTE
-750 TGTIYFVYEKEDTS
+750 GTIYFVYEKEDTS
-764 LVKIADNIISD
+764 RVKIADNIISD

-780 VLKEENPPEGIT
+780 VLKNENPPEGIT
-792 YQWSKSNDK
+792 YQWSRADEK
-801 NGHYTEVEKRNF
+801 NGEYTEIEKINF

-820 SEDGSK
+820 SEDCIK
-826 LYPAYDEGARKWYKV
+826 LYPAYDNGARKWYKV
-841 KVTYPDRTEKESVPF
+841 KVTYPDGTEAESAPF

-862 ELKNGS
+862 ELQNGG
-868 FEIPDVGSDSNGL
+868 FEIPEFGNNSN
-881 KSNNQWSNEEYVEGG
+881 QISNEKYKKAG
-896 GVWKS
+896 GVWQT
-901 TGTGTSDTGHS
+901 TGVDTDDKKNRD
-912 VSIEIV
+912 IEIINTDYPMIDHYDWYEP
-918 QQKGRGGKDS
+918 RGNWASDAESEPG
-928 YTWEGDWNSAA
+928 TL
-939 VDGKQF
+939 QF
-945 AEINCQNPGAL
+945 AELNCEASGAL
-956 YQDVLTIAGEPL
+956 YQDVLTIKGQTL
-968 NFWLSHRARGTTI
+968 NYWLSHRARG
-981 SNDSDELDTM
+981 SHKDQDPEYDTM

-997 SEAAKDLQSQAQL
+997 T
-1010 KDALMDYDVDID
+1010 KDAEGLVTQDDLKNKINPLIGNTYGQKYTVIGW
-1022 SPQNNE
+1022 E
-1028 VGFYELYNHDGI
+1028 ELYNQNGT
-1040 YIAEITSDDKHW
+1040 YIARITSDDQNWNEVLEK
-1052 HEILSEGVQKYVPTA
+1052 GVARYTPTA
-1067 ALTRFFFVSG
+1067 NLTRFFFMAG
-1077 KTASGINTVGNF
+1077 ATASGSPTVGNF
-1089 IDKVGFSQDL
+1089 IDKVGFSQKL

-1117 LGNEQLKE
+1117 LGNEQLQT
-1125 MQEKLQFKITAK
+1125 MQEKLQFRISAK
-1137 NSGDPLSGSEIRELL
+1137 NNNSVLNGNGIRDLL
-1152 GISEEQD
+1152 GIVDRDVTEEK
-1159 FTIENDHI
+1159 FIIENDHI
-1167 IMKASAMKADV
+1167 IMNASAMKADV
-1178 SGNLAISFAQRS
+1178 SGNLSKSFVQRPIGS
-1190 IVTTGS
+1190 TGS
-1196 VYTFTVEEME
+1196 VYTFTVEEMG
-1206 RNLDGYTVTTQ
+1206 RDLDGYTVTTQ
-1217 SKVTVKQDQE
+1217 SKVTIKQDQTV
-1227 EGEPVETEEVTADVS
+1227 GDPVETEEVTADAS

-1269 KVWDDGGDKF
+1269 KVWDDGRNKF

-1291 AAVNYVNESGETVT
+1291 ATVNYVNESGETVT

-1325 KWTASWKV
+1325 KWTTSWKV

-1348 YSVSEGSIGGHYV
+1348 YSVSEGSVGGDYV
-1361 YTAGPLQK
+1361 YTAGTLQK
-1369 GNADDYNTY
+1369 GNADDYNSY
-1378 TDFPNDLISGEGS
+1378 TEFPDNLIKGDGKAE
-1391 AVTTGADSSRRMM
+1391 TTRADSPRRMM

-1413 QSSGEDIG
+1413 QSYGEDIG

-1457 FVIDTSGSMAGDR
+1457 FVIDTSGSMAGEGWYDK
-1470 YGRNGLLSQVKNLL
+1470 GLLSEVKELL
-1484 AKDNNNAV
+1484 AGGNNNVV

-1506 FVSFAGKNETRTS
+1506 FVSFAGKDETRTS
-1519 SWYESSTKEY
+1519 SWYESSTKDR
-1529 LKSGINSLRATGGT
+1529 LKSGINGLRATGGT

-1558 RFNSGNDKVVIFLSD
+1558 RSNSGNDKVVIFLSD

-1579 INSRNQE
+1579 INGRNRE
-1586 YGYGNRTIEQYYT
+1586 YGYGNRTIDQYYKE
-1599 DAISK
+1599 AISK
-1604 VKSSQALK
+1604 VNSSPELK
-1612 SAKMFSVYLTPETQ
+1612 SAKMFSVYLTAGTQ
-1626 EGMEK
+1626 EGMGK

-1642 GVDLYVALTDILKR
+1642 GVDLNTALTDILKR

-1669 LSQYVEFAEGSVP
+1669 LSQYVEFAEGTAP

-1701 HYQLERKEKTVKV
+1701 HYRLDRNGKTVKV

-1749 TGEPETGATSAGKQG
+1749 TGDPETGATSAGKPG
-1764 FYSNDS
+1764 FYSNES

-1784 LTAEY
+1784 LTAKY

-1795 VTTHSLTFLKKWSG
+1795 VTTHSLTFQKKWSG
-1809 VPYDVE
+1809 VPDGVE
-1815 RPKSVSLNVMYTDG
+1815 MPKSVSLDVVYTDG
-1829 SKETIELSEGKGWT
+1829 SAETIALSEENNWAQ
-1843 LTKTNVPVTKKIQ
+1843 TKSNVPVTKKIQ
-1856 SITEQHLDDYTP
+1856 SITEQPLEDYTP
-1868 SYEIAADGTAAT
+1868 SYEIAADGKSAT

-1893 KVVKEWIGEG
+1893 QVVKKWIGEG
-1903 PQPEIKVS
+1903 PRPEIKVS
-1911 LYYSDSGNNAEKLHE
+1911 LYYSDSDQGAEQVYRTVTLNLSNN
-1926 TVVLNASNHWTYEWT
+1926 WTYEWED
-1941 KLPDTGSRVYGVR
+1941 LPDTGSRVYGVR

-2017 ERPATLGVTVQEG
+2017 ERPTTLGVTVREG
-2030 DHKLLFTLSGKGNV
+2030 DHNLLFTLSGKENV
-2044 WTESAARM
+2044 WTEQADM

-2067 GFKQYKQT
+2067 GFGQYEQT

-2082 GNKVNVSFT
+2082 GNRVNVSFT

-2124 RNGKEY
+2124 RDGKEY

-2139 MDKSGNTWT
+2139 MDESGNTWT

-2156 TGTYTVEEYQEE
+2156 IGTYTVEEFQEK

-2177 TVTTNEQG
+2177 TVTDEGGGMFT
-2185 NFIIT
+2185 IT
-2190 NKINWHIVKTSETL
+2190 NKINWHIVKMSETL
-2204 GGAEA
+2204 GDTQSS
-2209 VPLGGAEFQLKKD
+2209 PLKEAEFQLKQD
-2222 NEVIASGTS
+2222 GQVIASGIS
-2231 GEDGMIAWKPQ
+2231 EENGMINWE
-2242 SDIDLTKLSGD
+2242 SVSGGDLTKLNGEYD
-2253 YMLVETKAPSG
+2253 LVETKAPSG
-2264 YVVHSDGWKV
+2264 YMVHEEGWKL
-2274 TFDQDGLL
+2274 TFNQDGLL

-2305 RLTVT
+2305 RLMVT

-2339 MFILYKMKC
+2339 MLILYKMKC

>member
-49 TEASEEFSSEP
+49 PEASEEFSSEP
-60 MVVTETEPAGEAFT
+60 MVVTETESAGEEFT

-89 TADVETEA
+89 TVDVETEA

-140 DGMSDSVADTQIL
+140 DGMSDSVDDTQIL

-180 GAFAAETSSV
+180 GAFAAETSSI
-190 TMEVSYLDA
+190 TMEVSYLDT

-213 PEGMQLGSYV
+213 PEGMLLGSYV

-232 GEKAEAL
+232 GEKAESL

-369 EPETEE
+369 EPET
-375 PVPETASEIE
+375 ASEIE

-432 TYSETG
+432 TYQETG

-630 TITWKYSR
+630 TITWKYSV

-650 LSGNEINV
+650 LSGNVIDV

-663 QNIEINEDNPIDL
+663 NIKISEDNPINL

-682 AEGYRQVKI
+682 AEGYHQVKI
-691 TADNVD
+691 TADKID
-697 GTEIENLKAYSE
+697 GTEIESLQSSSE
-709 SKGALFWEWTE
+709 YKDILIGRWTE
-720 YYIKYKTKDN
+720 YYIKYKQKDKSN
-730 RDYQNWLQ
+730 YTNWLTAGVP
-738 FNVDSSHENDKT
+738 FSTDHTE
-750 TGTIYFVYEKEDTS
+750 GTIYFVYEKEDTS
-764 LVKIADNIISD
+764 RVKIADNIISD

-780 VLKEENPPEGIT
+780 VLKDENPPEGIT
-792 YQWSKSNDK
+792 YQWLRADEK
-801 NGHYTEVEKRNF
+801 NGEYTEVEKINF

-820 SEDGSK
+820 SEDCIK
-826 LYPAYDEGARKWYKV
+826 LYPAYDNGARKWYKV
-841 KVTYPDRTEKESVPF
+841 KVTYPDGTEAESAPF

-862 ELKNGS
+862 ELQNGG
-868 FEIPDVGSDSNGL
+868 FEIPKFRNNSNQSSNAYYKENQGVWQTTGVGSGDKQN
-881 KSNNQWSNEEYVEGG
+881 KDIEIINAEYSMLDAYAWYEAWG
-896 GVWKS
+896 KKAS
-901 TGTGTSDTGHS
+901 DAESEPGTS
-912 VSIEIV
+912 
-918 QQKGRGGKDS
+918 
-928 YTWEGDWNSAA
+928 
-939 VDGKQF
+939 QF
-945 AEINCQNPGAL
+945 AELNCEASGAL
-956 YQDVLTIAGEPL
+956 YQDVLTIKGQTL
-968 NFWLSHRARGTTI
+968 NYWLSHRARG
-981 SNDSDELDTM
+981 SHKDKAPEYDTM

-997 SEAAKDLQSQAQL
+997 T
-1010 KDALMDYDVDID
+1010 KDAEGLVTQDDLIDKINPLIGNTYGNTYGDIGW
-1022 SPQNNE
+1022 E
-1028 VGFYELYNHDGI
+1028 ELYNQNGT
-1040 YIAEITSDDKHW
+1040 YIARITSDDQNWNEVLEK
-1052 HEILSEGVQKYVPTA
+1052 GVARYTPTA
-1067 ALTRFFFVSG
+1067 GLTRFFFMAGS
-1077 KTASGINTVGNF
+1077 TASGSSTVGNF
-1089 IDKVGFSQDL
+1089 IDKVGFSQNL

-1117 LGNEQLKE
+1117 LGNEQLKA

-1137 NSGDPLSGSEIRELL
+1137 NNVNPLFGSDIQALL
-1152 GISEEQD
+1152 GIAEESGFIIND
-1159 FTIENDHI
+1159 DHI

-1178 SGNLAISFAQRS
+1178 SGNLARSFAQRS
-1190 IVTTGS
+1190 IGATGS

-1206 RNLDGYTVTTQ
+1206 RDLDGYTVTTQ
-1217 SKVTVKQDQE
+1217 SKVTVKQDQA
-1227 EGEPVETEEVTADVS
+1227 EGKPVETEEVTADVS
-1242 NVKGKTEA
+1242 DVKGKTEA

-1269 KVWDDGGDKF
+1269 KVWDDGKDKF

-1291 AAVNYVNESGETVT
+1291 AAVNYVNESDETVT

-1311 ELGVTPTATLTGEN
+1311 ELGVTSTVTLTEKN
-1325 KWTASWKV
+1325 QWTASWKV

-1348 YSVSEGSIGGHYV
+1348 YSVSEGSVGGDYV

-1369 GNADDYNTY
+1369 GNANDYNGY
-1378 TDFPNDLISGEGS
+1378 TKFPDKLIKGEGS
-1391 AVTTGADSSRRMM
+1391 AETTGADSSRRMM
-1404 SAGSGLNAV
+1404 RAGSGLNAV

-1457 FVIDTSGSMAGDR
+1457 FVIDTSGSMAGESWYDE
-1470 YGRNGLLSQVKNLL
+1470 GLLSEVKELL
-1484 AKDNNNAV
+1484 ATGNNNVV

-1529 LKSGINSLRATGGT
+1529 LKSGINGLRATGGT
-1543 NWTYAMMKAADMLQA
+1543 NWTYAMMKAADMMQA
-1558 RFNSGNDKVVIFLSD
+1558 RSNSGNDKVVIFLSD

-1579 INSRNQE
+1579 INGRNQE
-1586 YGYGNRTIEQYYT
+1586 YGYGNRTIEKYYT
-1599 DAISK
+1599 EAISK
-1604 VKSSQALK
+1604 VNSSPELN
-1612 SAKMFSVYLTPETQ
+1612 SAKMFSVYLTAGTQ

-1631 FAEGTGAELIN
+1631 FAEGTGAELVN
-1642 GVDLYVALTDILKR
+1642 GVNLNTALTNILKR

-1749 TGEPETGATSAGKQG
+1749 TGDLETGATSAGKQG

-1770 ADLTYSIK
+1770 ANLTYSIK

-1789 PQPVVQ
+1789 PKPVVQ

-1809 VPYDVE
+1809 VPDGVE
-1815 RPKSVSLNVMYTDG
+1815 KPKTVSLDVVYTDG
-1829 SKETIELSEGKGWT
+1829 SKETIKLSEGNEWT

-1856 SITEQHLDDYTP
+1856 SITEQPLEDYTP
-1868 SYEIAADGTAAT
+1868 SYEIAADGTSAT

-1893 KVVKEWIGEG
+1893 KVVKKWIGEG
-1903 PQPEIKVS
+1903 PRPEIKVS
-1911 LYYSDSGNNAEKLHE
+1911 LYYSDSDNNAEKLYE
-1926 TVVLNASNHWTYEWT
+1926 TVVLNASNNWTYEWEG
-1941 KLPDTGSRVYGVR
+1941 LQDTGSRVYGVR

-1969 TEGDTTTAE
+1969 TKGDTTTAE

-2030 DHKLLFTLSGKGNV
+2030 DHKLLFTLSGEGNV

>member
-13 MKSNRKKRIIAAVL
+13 MKSNRKKRILAAVL

-42 EEMFVDI
+42 EEIFVDI
-49 TEASEEFSSEP
+49 PEASEEFSSEP
-60 MVVTETEPAGEAFT
+60 MVVTETESAGEAFT

-140 DGMSDSVADTQIL
+140 DGMSDSVADAQIL

-180 GAFAAETSSV
+180 GAFAAETSSI

-199 DSEKYLKSMMNENI
+199 DSESYLKSMMNENI
-213 PEGMQLGSYV
+213 PEGMLLGSYV

-232 GEKAEAL
+232 GEKAEFL

-250 LTITDIKKTN
+250 LTVTDTKKAN

-276 ELKEIPQRS
+276 ELKEIPQRA
-285 EVLESLQSAGQS
+285 EVLESLQASGQS

-311 REDGTTDKVIFEG
+311 REDGITDKIIFEG

-336 AKPEEVPAE
+336 AKPEEEIPA
-345 PTPVPEE
+345 
-352 ITPIPEEPAPE
+352 EPAPE

-375 PVPETASEIE
+375 PAPETASEIE

-391 NLRTEPNAEADNV
+391 NLRIEPNAEADNV
-404 AAAAYTG
+404 AAVAHTG
-411 ERFPLLENI
+411 ERFPLLENV
-420 QVGETL
+420 QMEETL
-426 WYKIQY
+426 WYRIQY
-432 TYSETG
+432 TYPETG

-447 DFAKVVDEAA
+447 DFAKVVEENA
-457 SDITDDEAVDMI
+457 SDITDEEALDMI

-483 VDVSVSAYQENVI
+483 IDVSVSAYQENVI
-496 PENAELQVTPITA
+496 PENAELQVAPITA
-509 DSEGYADVEQKV
+509 DSEAYADVEQKV
-521 QEKVAEEEKEVAGFL
+521 QEKVAEEQKEVAGFL
-536 AYDITLVDP
+536 AYDITFVDP

-565 AIPETVQETGAEN
+565 AIPESVQETGAEN

-630 TITWKYSR
+630 TITWKYEGGSKF
-638 WSQFTITAKYVD
+638 SITAKYVD
-650 LSGNEINV
+650 VFGKEINV
-658 AEPPS
+658 KNPPK
-663 QNIEINEDNPIDL
+663 NISMSNNQVISLEQ
-676 TEYWRE
+676 YWRE
-682 AEGYRQVKI
+682 VDGYSQVKI
-691 TADNVD
+691 TADTVD
-697 GTEIENLKAYSE
+697 GTEIESLQSSSE
-709 SKGALFWEWTE
+709 YKDILLGGWTE
-720 YYIKYKTKDN
+720 YYIKYKQKDKSN
-730 RDYQNWLQ
+730 YTNWLTAG
-738 FNVDSSHENDKT
+738 VPLSTDHTE
-750 TGTIYFVYEKEDTS
+750 GTIYFVYEKEDTS
-764 LVKIADNIISD
+764 PVKIVDNIISD

-780 VLKEENPPEGIT
+780 VLKDENPSEGII
-792 YQWSKSNDK
+792 YQWSRADEE
-801 NGHYTEVEKRNF
+801 NGTYTEVEKKNF

-820 SEDGSK
+820 SEDCSK

-841 KVTYPDRTEKESVPF
+841 KVTYQDGTEAESAPF

-862 ELKNGS
+862 ELQNGG
-868 FEIPDVGSDSNGL
+868 FEIPRFSSN
-881 KSNNQWSNEEYVEGG
+881 SNQTSNVNYKKAG
-896 GVWKS
+896 GVWQT
-901 TGTGTSDTGHS
+901 TGVNSGKDIEIINTEYGMIKHYAWYGNRASDAESESGTS
-912 VSIEIV
+912 
-918 QQKGRGGKDS
+918 
-928 YTWEGDWNSAA
+928 
-939 VDGKQF
+939 QF
-945 AEINCQNPGAL
+945 AELNCEASGAL
-956 YQDVLTIAGEPL
+956 YQDVLTIKGQTL
-968 NFWLSHRARGTTI
+968 NYWLSHRARG
-981 SNDSDELDTM
+981 SRQDKNPEYDTM

-997 SEAAKDLQSQAQL
+997 T
-1010 KDALMDYDVDID
+1010 KDAEDLVTQEELIAKINPLISNTYGTTYKGIGW
-1022 SPQNNE
+1022 E
-1028 VGFYELYNHDGI
+1028 ELYNDNGT
-1040 YIAEITSDDKHW
+1040 YIARITSDDQNWNEVLDK
-1052 HEILSEGVQKYVPTA
+1052 GVARYTPTA
-1067 ALTRFFFVSG
+1067 GLTRFFFMAGS
-1077 KTASGINTVGNF
+1077 TASGNSTVGNF
-1089 IDKVGFSQDL
+1089 IDKVGFSQKL

-1117 LGNEQLKE
+1117 LGNEQLQT
-1125 MQEKLQFKITAK
+1125 MQNKLQFRISAENNGTL
-1137 NSGDPLSGSEIRELL
+1137 LSGKQIKDLL
-1152 GISEEQD
+1152 GIADQDVTEQK
-1159 FTIENDHI
+1159 FIIEKDHI
-1167 IMKASAMKADV
+1167 IMNASAMNADV
-1178 SGNLAISFAQRS
+1178 SGNLSKSFVQRP
-1190 IVTTGS
+1190 IGATGS
-1196 VYTFTVEEME
+1196 VYIFTVEEMG
-1206 RNLDGYTVTTQ
+1206 RDLDGYTVTTQ
-1217 SKVTVKQDQE
+1217 SKVTIKQDQTVRD
-1227 EGEPVETEEVTADVS
+1227 PVETEEVTADAS
-1242 NVKGKTEA
+1242 DVKGKTEA

-1269 KVWDDGGDKF
+1269 KVWDDGKDKF

-1291 AAVNYVNESGETVT
+1291 ATVNYVNESGETVT

-1311 ELGVTPTATLTGEN
+1311 ELGVTTTATLTEEN
-1325 KWTASWKV
+1325 QWKTSWKV
-1333 PVYYKTETDA
+1333 PVYYKTDTGA

-1348 YSVSEGSIGGHYV
+1348 YSVSEGSIGGDYV
-1361 YTAGPLQK
+1361 YTAGMLQT
-1369 GNADDYNTY
+1369 GNADDYKY
-1378 TDFPNDLISGEGS
+1378 TDFPDNLISGEGKAETTS
-1391 AVTTGADSSRRMM
+1391 AASSRRMM
-1404 SAGSGLNAV
+1404 RANSGLNAV

-1430 YNESTGDY
+1430 YNEAAGDY

-1444 TGKKGEAEGVDVL
+1444 TGKKGEAKGVDVL
-1457 FVIDTSGSMAGDR
+1457 FVIDTSGSMAGEGWYD
-1470 YGRNGLLSQVKNLL
+1470 NGLLSEVKELL
-1484 AKDNNNAV
+1484 TEGNNNVV

-1506 FVSFAGKNETRTS
+1506 FVSFAGKDETRTS
-1519 SWYESSTKEY
+1519 SWYESSTKER
-1529 LKSGINSLRATGGT
+1529 LKSGINNLRATGGT

-1558 RFNSGNDKVVIFLSD
+1558 RSNSGNDKVVIFLSD

-1579 INSRNQE
+1579 INSSNRE

-1599 DAISK
+1599 DAVNK
-1604 VKSSQALK
+1604 VNSSPALK
-1612 SAKMFSVYLTPETQ
+1612 SAKMFSVYLTEGTA
-1626 EGMEK
+1626 EGMQK
-1631 FAEGTGAELIN
+1631 FANSTGAELVN
-1642 GVDLYVALTDILKR
+1642 GVNLNTALEDILKR
-1656 IIPTYENVSIQDT
+1656 IIPTYEKVSIQDT

-1687 KKTASGTEALQEGS
+1687 KKTSSGTTDLQNGTD
-1701 HYQLERKEKTVKV
+1701 YILNQNGKIVKV
-1714 TFTGDLDDAA
+1714 TFNGELDDAA

-1740 EFSKNGYPH
+1740 EFSKSGYPH
-1749 TGEPETGATSAGKQG
+1749 TGNPETGATSAGKQG

-1770 ADLTYSIK
+1770 AKLTYSIK
-1778 GTDKKG
+1778 GTDKTG

-1789 PQPVVQ
+1789 PRPVVQ

-1809 VPYDVE
+1809 VPRNVAYPSSVALDVT
-1815 RPKSVSLNVMYTDG
+1815 YTDG
-1829 SKETIELSEGKGWT
+1829 SKEKITLSAANNWT
-1843 LTKTNVPVTKKIQ
+1843 LTKSNVPVTKKIQ
-1856 SITEQHLDDYTP
+1856 SITEKPLEDYTP
-1868 SYEIAADGTAAT
+1868 SYEIAADGTTAT

-1893 KVVKEWIGEG
+1893 KVVKRWIGEG

-1911 LYYSDSGNNAEKLHE
+1911 LYYSENGDSAEKLYG
-1926 TVVLNASNHWTYEWT
+1926 TVVLNTSNNWTHEWT
-1941 KLPDTGSRVYGVR
+1941 DLSENNRVYGVR

-2006 KTWNDDDNSQG
+2006 KTWNDDDNSQNA
-2017 ERPATLGVTVQEG
+2017 RPGTLGVTVQEG
-2030 DHKLLFTLSGKGNV
+2030 NNNLLFTLSGEENV
-2044 WTESAARM
+2044 WTKSASM
-2052 LKRKDNTYTATEDLE
+2052 LKRKDNTYTATENLD
-2067 GFKQYKQT
+2067 GFEEQYSMT
-2075 DESVSTV
+2075 DHSVTTS
-2082 GNKVNVSFT
+2082 GNRVNVSFI

-2096 KTITVKKVWIDTF
+2096 KKITVKKVWEDTF

-2115 PGSIHFKLF
+2115 PGAIHFKLY
-2124 RNGKEY
+2124 RNKEEY
-2130 ETYSLSAED
+2130 GTYSLSAED
-2139 MDKSGNTWT
+2139 RDESGNTWT

-2156 TGTYTVEEYQEE
+2156 TGEYTVEEYQEKDE
-2168 GDPEYDYIS
+2168 PEYDYIS
-2177 TVTTNEQG
+2177 TITTDENG

-2204 GGAEA
+2204 GDAEA
-2209 VPLGGAEFQLKKD
+2209 VPLSGAEFQLKRDDK
-2222 NEVIASGTS
+2222 VIASGTS
-2231 GEDGMIAWKPQ
+2231 GEDGMIDWKQ
-2242 SDIDLTKLSGD
+2242 SDTDLTKLSGE
-2253 YMLVETKAPSG
+2253 YTLVETKAPSG
-2264 YVVHSDGWKV
+2264 YMVHSAGWKV
-2274 TFDQDGLL
+2274 TFDQNGLL
-2282 TKAEDL
+2282 TAAQDL
-2288 SDSSKQ
+2288 SGSDQ
-2294 LQISSTKENGI
+2294 ALQISSTKENGI
-2305 RLTVT
+2305 RLMVT
-2310 NQKLYTLP
+2310 NQKIYTLP

-2348 KGVRDS
+2348 KGVRNS

>member
-49 TEASEEFSSEP
+49 PEASEEFSSEP
-60 MVVTETEPAGEAFT
+60 MVVTETESAGEEFT

-89 TADVETEA
+89 TVDVETEA

-140 DGMSDSVADTQIL
+140 DGMSDSVDDTQIL

-180 GAFAAETSSV
+180 GAFAAETSSI
-190 TMEVSYLDA
+190 TMEVSYLDT

-213 PEGMQLGSYV
+213 PEGMLLGSYV

-232 GEKAEAL
+232 GEKAESL

-369 EPETEE
+369 EPET
-375 PVPETASEIE
+375 ASEIE

-432 TYSETG
+432 TYQETG

-630 TITWKYSR
+630 TITWKYSV

-650 LSGNEINV
+650 LSGNVIDV

-663 QNIEINEDNPIDL
+663 NIKISEDNPINL

-682 AEGYRQVKI
+682 AEGYHQVKI
-691 TADNVD
+691 TADKID
-697 GTEIENLKAYSE
+697 GTEIKELKASSE
-709 SKGALFWEWTE
+709 AKGFGWDSWTE
-720 YYIKYKTKDN
+720 HYIKYKAKGNDQ
-730 RDYQNWLQ
+730 DWLYA
-738 FNVDSSHENDKT
+738 NIDGNSWNSKKT
-750 TGTIYFVYEKEDTS
+750 GEIYFVYEKDNS
-764 LVKIADNIISD
+764 AIKIVDNIIED

-780 VLKEENPPEGIT
+780 DLKEENPPEGIT

-801 NGHYTEVEKRNF
+801 NGPYTEVEKKNF

-1089 IDKVGFSQDL
+1089 IDKVGFSQNL

-1117 LGNEQLKE
+1117 LGNEQLKA

-1137 NSGDPLSGSEIRELL
+1137 NNVNPLFGSDIQALL
-1152 GISEEQD
+1152 GIAEESGFIIND
-1159 FTIENDHI
+1159 DHI

-1178 SGNLAISFAQRS
+1178 SGNLARSFAQRS
-1190 IVTTGS
+1190 IGATGS

-1206 RNLDGYTVTTQ
+1206 RDLDGYTVTTQ
-1217 SKVTVKQDQE
+1217 SKVTVKQDQA
-1227 EGEPVETEEVTADVS
+1227 EGKPVETEEVTADVS
-1242 NVKGKTEA
+1242 DVKGKTEA

-1269 KVWDDGGDKF
+1269 KVWDDGKDKF

-1291 AAVNYVNESGETVT
+1291 AAVNYVNESDETVT

-1311 ELGVTPTATLTGEN
+1311 ELGVTSTVTLTEKN
-1325 KWTASWKV
+1325 QWTASWKV

-1348 YSVSEGSIGGHYV
+1348 YSVSEGSVGGDYV

-1369 GNADDYNTY
+1369 GNANDYNGY
-1378 TDFPNDLISGEGS
+1378 TKFPDKLIKGEGS
-1391 AVTTGADSSRRMM
+1391 AETTGADSSRRMM
-1404 SAGSGLNAV
+1404 RAGSGLNAV

-1457 FVIDTSGSMAGDR
+1457 FVIDTSGSMAGESWYDE
-1470 YGRNGLLSQVKNLL
+1470 GLLSEVKELL
-1484 AKDNNNAV
+1484 ATGNNNVV

-1529 LKSGINSLRATGGT
+1529 LKSGINGLRATGGT

-1558 RFNSGNDKVVIFLSD
+1558 RSNSGNDKVVIFLSD

-1579 INSRNQE
+1579 INGRNQE
-1586 YGYGNRTIEQYYT
+1586 YGYGNRTIEKYYT
-1599 DAISK
+1599 EAISK
-1604 VKSSQALK
+1604 VNSSPELN
-1612 SAKMFSVYLTPETQ
+1612 SAKMFSVYLTAGTQ

-1631 FAEGTGAELIN
+1631 FAEGTGAELVN
-1642 GVDLYVALTDILKR
+1642 GVNLNTALTNILKR

-1749 TGEPETGATSAGKQG
+1749 TGDPETGATSAGKPG
-1764 FYSNDS
+1764 FYSNES

-1784 LTAEY
+1784 LTAKY

-1795 VTTHSLTFLKKWSG
+1795 VTTHSLTFQKKWSG
-1809 VPYDVE
+1809 VPDGVE
-1815 RPKSVSLNVMYTDG
+1815 MPKSVSLDVVYTDG
-1829 SKETIELSEGKGWT
+1829 SAETIALSEENNWAQ
-1843 LTKTNVPVTKKIQ
+1843 TKSNVPVTKKIQ
-1856 SITEQHLDDYTP
+1856 SITEQPLEDYTP
-1868 SYEIAADGTAAT
+1868 SYEIAADGKSAT

-1893 KVVKEWIGEG
+1893 QVVKKWIGEG
-1903 PQPEIKVS
+1903 PRPEIKVS
-1911 LYYSDSGNNAEKLHE
+1911 LYYSDSDQGAEQVYRTVTLNLSNN
-1926 TVVLNASNHWTYEWT
+1926 WTYEWED
-1941 KLPDTGSRVYGVR
+1941 LPDTGSRVYGVR

-2017 ERPATLGVTVQEG
+2017 ERPTTLGVTVREG
-2030 DHKLLFTLSGKGNV
+2030 DHNLLFTLSGKENV
-2044 WTESAARM
+2044 WTEQADM
-2052 LKRKDNTYTATEDLE
+2052 LKRKDNTYTAAEDLE
-2067 GFKQYKQT
+2067 GFGQYEQT

-2082 GNKVNVSFT
+2082 GNRVNVSFT